1 MSQGAASADPRSA
14 AERAASADP
23 RRRAPSPKRRLLA
36 PEVVQTSAMDCGP
49 ATLKCVLEGFG
60 IGVSYGRLREACQ
73 TDVDGTSIDTLEDLA
88 EQLGLVAQ
96 QILVPPEH
104 VLLDEA
110 QALPALAIVRQST
123 GPLHI
128 VVIWRRHGGLAQIMD
143 PGTGRRWVT
152 RRQLEA
158 ELYQHELPLSAAD
171 FRAWAASD
179 GFTRPLGRRL
189 AWLGAGTRSIEA
201 ALSDRDWRAIAAVD
215 AGARLVTSLVRS
227 GGIGRGREA
236 ARVLGALIERDAGA
250 AREEMIPPAFWT
262 ARPGPA
268 GPRGEELVLTRGAVL
283 VRIRG
288 RRQPSLARAQAGRDA
303 APSAAAPAP
312 PVRAEGDVRGEA
324 DARGEAAPRA
334 EAAAREARL
343 PPDLAAALAE
353 REIQPARVLLRMIR
367 EDGLLTP
374 AVLAGALVLSVTTV
388 VLESLLF
395 RGLLQISNDL
405 ALFEQRLAALAAL
418 VAFLAVEL
426 ALDLSLSTGMIR
438 LGRHLEVRLRMA
450 FLAKIPRIGDRYFQS
465 RPASDMAQRGHSLH
479 VLRGL
484 PAFGGQIARS
494 ALDLAVTT
502 AAIVWIDPASA
513 RLAVPG
519 AALALVLPFAG
530 SRVLVERDLRVRTH
544 AGALTGFYLD
554 ALLGLVP
561 IRAHAAERAVRR
573 EHAGLLG
580 EWALA
585 GRALLRAALAVDGAQ
600 ALLGFA
606 LAAWILGD
614 FLARGGA
621 LSRALLLFYWALAL
635 PAIGQALA
643 STLLQYPAHRN
654 TALRLLEPLGAPEE
668 PRAGVPLRAPTAA
681 APAAPRSAGGAG
693 CAIAFERVRIQ
704 AAGHVILDGVDLKIA
719 AGSHVAIVGASG
731 AGKSSLVGVLLGWHR
746 ASEGRVLVDGRPL
759 DGERVRALREETAW
773 VDPAVQIWNRS
784 FLDNLR
790 YGAPDDA
797 ADFGAVVDEAELRE
811 VLERLPEGQKTLL
824 GEGGGLV
831 SGGEGQRL
839 RLGRAMLR
847 GEARLAILDEPFRG
861 LDRERRRAL
870 LARARR
876 RFRRATLLC
885 VTHDVGETRTF
896 ERVLVVDGGRV
907 VEDGA
912 PAELAARPGSRYRA
926 LLEAEAAVQ
935 RGLWSSG
942 GWRRLK
948 VARGRLAGAAGEGAG
963 AAGEGAGAAGESA
976 GAAGESAGAAGESVG
991 AAGESAGAA
1000 PEGERR

>member
-1 MSQGAASADPRSA
+1 MSQGTAGADPRSA
-14 AERAASADP
+14 SERASADP
-23 RRRAPSPKRRLLA
+23 RRLPPSPRRRLLA

-60 IGVSYGRLREACQ
+60 VGVSYGRLREACQ

-189 AWLGAGTRSIEA
+189 AWLGAGTQSIEA
-201 ALSDRDWRAIAAVD
+201 ALSDRDWRAIAALD

-227 GGIGRGREA
+227 GGLGRGREA
-236 ARVLGALIERDAGA
+236 ARVLGALLDRDAEA
-250 AREEMIPPAFWT
+250 SREEMIPPGFWT

-268 GPRGEELVLTRGAVL
+268 DPSGEEMVLTRGAVL

-288 RRQPSLARAQAGRDA
+288 RRPLSFARAPAGREG
-303 APSAAAPAP
+303 APGASAPEPPAHAEAAA
-312 PVRAEGDVRGEA
+312 RGGGEA
-324 DARGEAAPRA
+324 ARGEAARG
-334 EAAAREARL
+334 EARL

-353 REIQPARVLLRMIR
+353 REIPPARALLRMIR

-374 AVLAGALVLSVTTV
+374 AVLAGALLLSVATV

-405 ALFEQRLAALAAL
+405 ALFEQRLAALVAL
-418 VAFLAVEL
+418 AAFLAVEL
-426 ALDLSLSTGMIR
+426 ALDLSLTSGMIR

-502 AAIVWIDPASA
+502 AAIVWIDPGSA

-519 AALALVLPFAG
+519 AALALALPFAG
-530 SRVLVERDLRVRTH
+530 NRVLVERDLRVRTH
-544 AGALTGFYLD
+544 AGALTSFYLD

-600 ALLGFA
+600 ALIGFA

-635 PAIGQALA
+635 PSIGQALA
-643 STLLQYPAHRN
+643 STLLQYPGHRN

-668 PRAGVPLRAPTAA
+668 LRAGAPVRALAAA
-681 APAAPRSAGGAG
+681 APLAQGAAGGAG

-704 AAGHVILDGVDLKIA
+704 AAGHVILDGVDLNIA
-719 AGSHVAIVGASG
+719 AGSHVAIVGSSG

-746 ASEGRVLVDGRPL
+746 ASEGTVLVDGRPL

-797 ADFGAVVDEAELRE
+797 ADFGAVVEEAELRE

-847 GEARLAILDEPFRG
+847 SEARLAILDEPFRG
-861 LDRERRRAL
+861 LDRERRRTL

-885 VTHDVGETRTF
+885 VTHDVGETRSF

-912 PAELAARPGSRYRA
+912 PSELAARPGSRYRA

-948 VARGRLAGAAGEGAG
+948 VARGRIAEAAGEGAE
-963 AAGEGAGAAGESA
+963 AARAGAGAPAEGG
-976 GAAGESAGAAGESVG
+976 GAPA
-991 AAGESAGAA
+991 
-1000 PEGERR
+1000 EGQRR

>member
-1 MSQGAASADPRSA
+1 M
-14 AERAASADP
+14 
-23 RRRAPSPKRRLLA
+23 
-36 PEVVQTSAMDCGP
+36 QTSSMDCGP

-88 EQLGLVAQ
+88 GQLGLVAQ
-96 QILVPPEH
+96 QILVPIEH

-110 QALPALAIVRQST
+110 QALPALAIVRQSA
-123 GPLHI
+123 GPLH
-128 VVIWRRHGGLAQIMD
+128 VVVLWRRHGGLVQVMD
-143 PGTGRRWVT
+143 PATGRRWLT

-158 ELYQHELPLSAAD
+158 ELYQHELPMSAAD

-189 AWLGAGTRSIEA
+189 AWLGAGTQPLEA
-201 ALSDRDWRAIAAVD
+201 ALSDPGWRALAALD
-215 AGARLVTSLVRS
+215 AGARLVASLVRS
-227 GGIGRGREA
+227 GGLGRGREA
-236 ARVLGALIERDAGA
+236 ARVLGALLEQGPEA
-250 AREEMIPPAFWT
+250 AQEQMVPPTFWT

-268 GPRGEELVLTRGAVL
+268 GPRGEDGVVARGAVL

-288 RRQPSLARAQAGRDA
+288 RRPTSHARAAAARGGALRAA
-303 APSAAAPAP
+303 APDASRAAAPDASRAAAPDASRAAAPAP
-312 PVRAEGDVRGEA
+312 PAGVDG
-324 DARGEAAPRA
+324 
-334 EAAAREARL
+334 ARL
-343 PPDLAAALAE
+343 PPDVAAALAE
-353 REIQPARVLLRMIR
+353 RPARPARELLRMIR
-367 EDGLLTP
+367 EDGLLAP
-374 AVLAGALVLSVTTV
+374 AVLAGALALSVATV

-405 ALFEQRLAALAAL
+405 ALFEQRLAAIAAL
-418 VAFLAVEL
+418 ALFLAVEL
-426 ALDLSLSTGMIR
+426 AIDLSLTTGVIR

-479 VLRGL
+479 GLRAL
-484 PAFGGQIARS
+484 PTFGGQLARS

-513 RLAVPG
+513 RLAVPC
-519 AALALVLPFAG
+519 AALALALPLAG

-544 AGALTGFYLD
+544 AGALTTFYLD

-573 EHAGLLG
+573 QHAGLLG

-643 STLLQYPAHRN
+643 GALLQYPAHRN

-668 PRAGVPLRAPTAA
+668 PRAGGAPGA
-681 APAAPRSAGGAG
+681 APPAQAGAAG

-704 AAGHVILDGVDLKIA
+704 AAGHVILDEVDLRIA

-759 DGERVRALREETAW
+759 DGERLRALREETAW

-831 SGGEGQRL
+831 SGGEGQRV
-839 RLGRAMLR
+839 RFGRAMLR
-847 GEARLAILDEPFRG
+847 GGARLAILDEPFRG

-885 VTHDVGETRTF
+885 VTHDVGETRAF
-896 ERVLVVDGGRV
+896 ERVLVVEGGRV

-926 LLEAEAAVQ
+926 LLDAEAAVQ

-942 GWRRLK
+942 GWRRLR
-948 VARGRLAGAAGEGAG
+948 VARGRIAEGAA
-963 AAGEGAGAAGESA
+963 
-976 GAAGESAGAAGESVG
+976 
-991 AAGESAGAA
+991 A
-1000 PEGERR
+1000 PAEGERG

>member
-1 MSQGAASADPRSA
+1 MKEGTTNADPRSA
-14 AERAASADP
+14 PERSANADP
-23 RRRAPSPKRRLLA
+23 HRRASSPRRRLLA

-88 EQLGLVAQ
+88 GQLGLVAQ
-96 QILVPPEH
+96 QILVPIEH

-110 QALPALAIVRQST
+110 QALPALAIVRQSA
-123 GPLHI
+123 GPLH
-128 VVIWRRHGGLAQIMD
+128 VVVLWRRHGGLVQVMD
-143 PGTGRRWVT
+143 PATGRRWLT
-152 RRQLEA
+152 RRQLEG

-189 AWLGAGTRSIEA
+189 AWLGAGTQPLEA
-201 ALSDRDWRAIAAVD
+201 ALADPGWRAIAALD

-227 GGIGRGREA
+227 GGLARGREA
-236 ARVLGALIERDAGA
+236 ARVLGALLERGPEA
-250 AREEMIPPAFWT
+250 AREEMIPPTFWT
-262 ARPGPA
+262 ARPEPA
-268 GPRGEELVLTRGAVL
+268 GPRGDDRVAARGAVL
-283 VRIRG
+283 VRILG
-288 RRQPSLARAQAGRDA
+288 RRPPSHARA
-303 APSAAAPAP
+303 AAARGGASRAAAQAP
-312 PVRAEGDVRGEA
+312 PPRAD
-324 DARGEAAPRA
+324 EAAPPA
-334 EAAAREARL
+334 EARL
-343 PPDLAAALAE
+343 PPDVAAALAE
-353 REIQPARVLLRMIR
+353 RPVRPGRELLRTIR
-367 EDGLLTP
+367 EDGLLAP
-374 AVLAGALVLSVTTV
+374 AVLAGALALSVATV

-405 ALFEQRLAALAAL
+405 ALFEQRLAAIGALAT
-418 VAFLAVEL
+418 FLAVEL
-426 ALDLSLSTGMIR
+426 AVDLSLTTGVIR
-438 LGRHLEVRLRMA
+438 LGRRLEVRLRMA
-450 FLAKIPRIGDRYFQS
+450 FLAKIPRIGDRYFHS

-479 VLRGL
+479 VLRAL

-513 RLAVPG
+513 RLAVPC
-519 AALALVLPFAG
+519 AALALALPFAG
-530 SRVLVERDLRVRTH
+530 NRVLVERDMRVRTH
-544 AGALTGFYLD
+544 AGALTSFYLD

-573 EHAGLLG
+573 QHAGLLG

-643 STLLQYPAHRN
+643 SALLQYPAQRN

-668 PRAGVPLRAPTAA
+668 P
-681 APAAPRSAGGAG
+681 SAGGASVVAQAGAEGAG
-693 CAIAFERVRIQ
+693 CAIAFERVRIH
-704 AAGHVILDGVDLKIA
+704 AAGHVILDGVDLRIA

-759 DGERVRALREETAW
+759 DGERLRALREETAW

-797 ADFGAVVDEAELRE
+797 ADFGAVVEEAELRE

-831 SGGEGQRL
+831 SGGEGQRV
-839 RLGRAMLR
+839 RFGRAMLR
-847 GEARLAILDEPFRG
+847 SEARLAILDEPFRG

-885 VTHDVGETRTF
+885 VTHDVGETRAF

-912 PAELAARPGSRYRA
+912 PAELEARPGSRYRA

-942 GWRRLK
+942 GWRRVK
-948 VARGRLAGAAGEGAG
+948 VVRGRIAEGAA
-963 AAGEGAGAAGESA
+963 
-976 GAAGESAGAAGESVG
+976 
-991 AAGESAGAA
+991 A
-1000 PEGERR
+1000 PAEGERR

>member
-1 MSQGAASADPRSA
+1 M
-14 AERAASADP
+14 
-23 RRRAPSPKRRLLA
+23 
-36 PEVVQTSAMDCGP
+36 QTSAMDCGP

-96 QILVPPEH
+96 QILLPPEH

-110 QALPALAIVRQST
+110 NALPALAIVRQST
-123 GPLHI
+123 GPLHV
-128 VVIWRRHGGLAQIMD
+128 VVIWRRHGGLVQVMD
-143 PGTGRRWVT
+143 PGTGRRWLT
-152 RRQLEA
+152 RRQLEG
-158 ELYQHELPLSAAD
+158 ELYQHELPLPAAD

-179 GFTRPLGRRL
+179 GFTRPLARRL
-189 AWLGAGTRSIEA
+189 AWLGAGARPLEA
-201 ALSDRDWRAIAAVD
+201 ALADPGWRAIAALD
-215 AGARLVTSLVRS
+215 AGARMVASLVRS
-227 GGIGRGREA
+227 GGLARGREA
-236 ARVLGALIERDAGA
+236 ARVLDALLEPGRHFDA
-250 AREEMIPPAFWT
+250 AREEAIPPPFWT
-262 ARPGPA
+262 ARPGPV
-268 GPRGEELVLTRGAVL
+268 GPAGEELVVARGAVL

-288 RRQPSLARAQAGRDA
+288 RRPPSDARGSPGSGDGPRA
-303 APSAAAPAP
+303 AAAAPPPPGNAP
-312 PVRAEGDVRGEA
+312 PHA
-324 DARGEAAPRA
+324 
-334 EAAAREARL
+334 EARL
-343 PPDLAAALAE
+343 SPDLAAALVE
-353 REIQPARVLLRMIR
+353 RRVRPGRELLRMVR

-374 AVLAGALVLSVTTV
+374 AVLAGALALSVGTV

-405 ALFEQRLAALAAL
+405 VLFEQRLAALGAL
-418 VAFLAVEL
+418 AAFLAVEL
-426 ALDLSLSTGMIR
+426 AIDLSLSTGMIR
-438 LGRHLEVRLRMA
+438 LGRHLEVRLRMS

-484 PAFGGQIARS
+484 PAFGGQLARS

-502 AAIVWIDPASA
+502 AAIVWVDPASA
-513 RLAVPG
+513 RLAVPC
-519 AALALVLPFAG
+519 AAVALALPLAG

-544 AGALTGFYLD
+544 AGALTSFYLD

-585 GRALLRAALAVDGAQ
+585 GRALLRAALAVDAAQ

-643 STLLQYPAHRN
+643 STLLQYPGHRN

-668 PRAGVPLRAPTAA
+668 PGGGEAPVAARAGAE
-681 APAAPRSAGGAG
+681 GAG

-704 AAGHVILDGVDLKIA
+704 AAGHVILDGVDLEIA

-746 ASEGRVLVDGRPL
+746 ASEGRVLVDGRAL
-759 DGERVRALREETAW
+759 DGERLRALREETAW

-831 SGGEGQRL
+831 SGGEGQRV

-847 GEARLAILDEPFRG
+847 SEARLAILDEPFRG
-861 LDRERRRAL
+861 LDRERRRAM

-885 VTHDVGETRTF
+885 VTHDVGETRSF
-896 ERVLVVDGGRV
+896 DRVLVVDGGRV
-907 VEDGA
+907 VEDAA
-912 PAELAARPGSRYRA
+912 PSELAARPGSRYRA

-935 RGLWSSG
+935 RGLWASG

-948 VARGRLAGAAGEGAG
+948 VVRGRLAEDA
-963 AAGEGAGAAGESA
+963 
-976 GAAGESAGAAGESVG
+976 
-991 AAGESAGAA
+991 AA
-1000 PEGERR
+1000 PAEGERG

>member
-1 MSQGAASADPRSA
+1 MKEGATNADPRSA
-14 AERAASADP
+14 PERSANAGPRRGASSP
-23 RRRAPSPKRRLLA
+23 RRRLVA
-36 PEVVQTSAMDCGP
+36 PEVVQTSSMDCGP

-60 IGVSYGRLREACQ
+60 VGVSYGRLREACQ

-88 EQLGLVAQ
+88 GQLGLVAQ
-96 QILVPPEH
+96 QILVPIEH

-110 QALPALAIVRQST
+110 QALPALAIVRQSA
-123 GPLHI
+123 GPLH
-128 VVIWRRHGGLAQIMD
+128 VVVLWRRHGGLVQVMD
-143 PGTGRRWVT
+143 PATGRRWLT

-158 ELYQHELPLSAAD
+158 ELYQHELPMSAAD

-189 AWLGAGTRSIEA
+189 AWLGAGTRPLEA
-201 ALSDRDWRAIAAVD
+201 ALSDPGWRALAALD
-215 AGARLVTSLVRS
+215 AGARLVASLVRS
-227 GGIGRGREA
+227 GGLGRGREA
-236 ARVLGALIERDAGA
+236 ARVLGALLEQGPEA

-268 GPRGEELVLTRGAVL
+268 GPRGEDGVVARGAVL

-288 RRQPSLARAQAGRDA
+288 RRPSSHARAAAARGGALRPA
-303 APSAAAPAP
+303 APDASRAAAPAP
-312 PVRAEGDVRGEA
+312 PARAD
-324 DARGEAAPRA
+324 
-334 EAAAREARL
+334 EARL
-343 PPDLAAALAE
+343 PPDVAAALAE
-353 REIQPARVLLRMIR
+353 RPTRPGRELLRMIR
-367 EDGLLTP
+367 EDGLLAPT
-374 AVLAGALVLSVTTV
+374 VLAGALALSVATV

-405 ALFEQRLAALAAL
+405 ALFEQRLAAVAAL
-418 VAFLAVEL
+418 ALFLAVEL
-426 ALDLSLSTGMIR
+426 AIDLSLTTGVIR
-438 LGRHLEVRLRMA
+438 LGRRLEVRLRMA
-450 FLAKIPRIGDRYFQS
+450 FLAKIPRIGDRYFHS

-484 PAFGGQIARS
+484 PTFGGQIARS

-513 RLAVPG
+513 RLAVPC
-519 AALALVLPFAG
+519 AALALALPLAG

-544 AGALTGFYLD
+544 AGALTSFYLD

-573 EHAGLLG
+573 QHAGLLG

-600 ALLGFA
+600 ALIGFA

-643 STLLQYPAHRN
+643 AALLQYPAHRN

-668 PRAGVPLRAPTAA
+668 PRAGGAPAAAA
-681 APAAPRSAGGAG
+681 APPARAGAEGAG

-704 AAGHVILDGVDLKIA
+704 AAGHVILDEVDLRIA

-759 DGERVRALREETAW
+759 DGERLRALREETAW

-797 ADFGAVVDEAELRE
+797 ADFGPVVEEAELRE

-831 SGGEGQRL
+831 SGGEGQRV
-839 RLGRAMLR
+839 RFGRAMLR
-847 GEARLAILDEPFRG
+847 GGARLAILDEPFRG

-885 VTHDVGETRTF
+885 VTHDVGETRAF
-896 ERVLVVDGGRV
+896 ERVLVVDGGRI

-912 PAELAARPGSRYRA
+912 PDELAARPGSRYRA
-926 LLEAEAAVQ
+926 LLDAEAAVQ

-942 GWRRLK
+942 GWRRLR
-948 VARGRLAGAAGEGAG
+948 VVRGRIAEGAAA
-963 AAGEGAGAAGESA
+963 SA
-976 GAAGESAGAAGESVG
+976 
-991 AAGESAGAA
+991 
-1000 PEGERR
+1000 EGERR

>member
-1 MSQGAASADPRSA
+1 MKEGTTGADPRSA
-14 AERAASADP
+14 PERAASADP
-23 RRRAPSPKRRLLA
+23 HRRASGPRRRLLA

-110 QALPALAIVRQST
+110 QALPALAIVRQSS
-123 GPLHI
+123 GPLHV
-128 VVIWRRHGGLAQIMD
+128 VVIWRRHGGLVQVMD
-143 PGTGRRWVT
+143 PGTGRRWLT
-152 RRQLEA
+152 RRQLEG
-158 ELYQHELPLSAAD
+158 ELYQHELPMSPAD

-189 AWLGAGTRSIEA
+189 AWLGAGTQPLEA
-201 ALSDRDWRAIAAVD
+201 ALSDPGWRAIAALD

-227 GGIGRGREA
+227 GGLGRGREA
-236 ARVLGALIERDAGA
+236 ARVLGALLEQGPEAAGEER
-250 AREEMIPPAFWT
+250 IPPAFWT

-268 GPRGEELVLTRGAVL
+268 GPRGEELVVVRGAVL

-288 RRQPSLARAQAGRDA
+288 RRPPSHARAPAGRGG
-303 APSAAAPAP
+303 APRAAAPAP
-312 PVRAEGDVRGEA
+312 PPA
-324 DARGEAAPRA
+324 DEAAPHA
-334 EAAAREARL
+334 GVRL
-343 PPDLAAALAE
+343 SPDLAAALAE
-353 REIQPARVLLRMIR
+353 RKVRPARELLRMIR

-374 AVLAGALVLSVTTV
+374 AVLAGALALSVATV

-405 ALFEQRLAALAAL
+405 ALFEQRLAALGAL
-418 VAFLAVEL
+418 ALFLAVEL
-426 ALDLSLSTGMIR
+426 AIDLSLTTGVIR

-450 FLAKIPRIGDRYFQS
+450 FLAKIPRIGDRYFHS

-479 VLRGL
+479 VLRAL

-513 RLAVPG
+513 RLAVPC
-519 AALALVLPFAG
+519 AALALALPLAG

-544 AGALTGFYLD
+544 AGALTSFYLD

-573 EHAGLLG
+573 QHAGLLG

-643 STLLQYPAHRN
+643 STLLQYPGHRN
-654 TALRLLEPLGAPEE
+654 TALRLLDPLGAPEE
-668 PRAGVPLRAPTAA
+668 SRAGDAPGA
-681 APAAPRSAGGAG
+681 APPSPAQAGAEGAG

-704 AAGHVILDGVDLKIA
+704 AAGHVILDAVDLQIA
-719 AGSHVAIVGASG
+719 AGSHVAIVGPSG

-746 ASEGRVLVDGRPL
+746 ASAGRVLVDGRPL
-759 DGERVRALREETAW
+759 DGERLRALREETAW
-773 VDPAVQIWNRS
+773 VDPAIQIWNRS

-797 ADFGAVVDEAELRE
+797 ADFGPVVEEAELRE

-831 SGGEGQRL
+831 SGGEGQRV
-839 RLGRAMLR
+839 RFGRAMMR
-847 GEARLAILDEPFRG
+847 SEARLAILDEPFRG

-885 VTHDVGETRTF
+885 VTHDVGETRSF

-926 LLEAEAAVQ
+926 LLDAEAAVQ

-948 VARGRLAGAAGEGAG
+948 VVRGRIAEGAAA
-963 AAGEGAGAAGESA
+963 SA
-976 GAAGESAGAAGESVG
+976 
-991 AAGESAGAA
+991 
-1000 PEGERR
+1000 EGERR

>member
-1 MSQGAASADPRSA
+1 MKEGTTNADPRSA
-14 AERAASADP
+14 PERSANPP
-23 RRRAPSPKRRLLA
+23 RRASSPERRLLA

-88 EQLGLVAQ
+88 GQLGLVAQ
-96 QILVPPEH
+96 QILVPTEH

-110 QALPALAIVRQST
+110 QALPALAIVRQSA
-123 GPLHI
+123 GPLH
-128 VVIWRRHGGLAQIMD
+128 VVVLWRRHGGLVQVMD
-143 PGTGRRWVT
+143 PATGRRWLT
-152 RRQLEA
+152 RRQLEG

-171 FRAWAASD
+171 FRDWAASD

-189 AWLGAGTRSIEA
+189 AWLGAGARPLEA
-201 ALSDRDWRAIAAVD
+201 ALSDPGWRAIAALD

-227 GGIGRGREA
+227 GGLGRGREA
-236 ARVLGALIERDAGA
+236 ARVLGALLEQGPEA
-250 AREEMIPPAFWT
+250 AREAMIPPTFWT
-262 ARPGPA
+262 AHPMPA
-268 GPRGEELVLTRGAVL
+268 GPRGEDRVVARGAVL

-288 RRQPSLARAQAGRDA
+288 RRAAARSRARAA
-303 APSAAAPAP
+303 APRGGAPGAAAPAP
-312 PVRAEGDVRGEA
+312 PPPGEA
-324 DARGEAAPRA
+324 IPSA
-334 EAAAREARL
+334 EARL
-343 PPDLAAALAE
+343 PPDVAAALAE
-353 REIQPARVLLRMIR
+353 RPTRPGRELLRMIR
-367 EDGLLTP
+367 EDGLLAP
-374 AVLAGALVLSVTTV
+374 AVLAGALALSVATV

-405 ALFEQRLAALAAL
+405 ALFEQRLAAIGALA
-418 VAFLAVEL
+418 AFLAVGL
-426 ALDLSLSTGMIR
+426 AIDLSLTTGVIR

-450 FLAKIPRIGDRYFQS
+450 FLAKIPRIGDRYFHS

-479 VLRGL
+479 VLRAL

-513 RLAVPG
+513 RLAVPC
-519 AALALVLPFAG
+519 AALALALPFAG
-530 SRVLVERDLRVRTH
+530 NRVLVERDLRVRTH
-544 AGALTGFYLD
+544 AGALTSFYLD

-573 EHAGLLG
+573 QHAGLLG

-643 STLLQYPAHRN
+643 GALLQYPAQRN

-668 PRAGVPLRAPTAA
+668 PRAAGAPEEPRAAGASAA
-681 APAAPRSAGGAG
+681 APPSRAGAAGAG

-704 AAGHVILDGVDLKIA
+704 AAGHVILDGVDLQIA

-759 DGERVRALREETAW
+759 DGARLHALREETAW

-797 ADFGAVVDEAELRE
+797 ADFGAVVEEAELRE

-831 SGGEGQRL
+831 SGGEGQRV
-839 RLGRAMLR
+839 RFGRAMLR
-847 GEARLAILDEPFRG
+847 SEARLAILDEPFRG

-885 VTHDVGETRTF
+885 VTHDVGETRAF

-912 PAELAARPGSRYRA
+912 PAELAARLGSRYRA
-926 LLEAEAAVQ
+926 LLDAEAAVQ

-948 VARGRLAGAAGEGAG
+948 VVRGRIAGAAAEGAAAPTEG
-963 AAGEGAGAAGESA
+963 AAAPTEGAAAPAEGA
-976 GAAGESAGAAGESVG
+976 
-991 AAGESAGAA
+991 AA

>member
-1 MSQGAASADPRSA
+1 MTEGTTDDPRSA
-14 AERAASADP
+14 PERAASADP
-23 RRRAPSPKRRLLA
+23 PRRASGPRRRLLA

-123 GPLHI
+123 GPLHL
-128 VVIWRRHGGLAQIMD
+128 VVIWRRHGGLVQVMD

-152 RRQLEA
+152 RRQLEG
-158 ELYQHELPLSAAD
+158 ELYQHELPMAAAD

-189 AWLGAGTRSIEA
+189 AWLGAGTRPLEA
-201 ALSDRDWRAIAAVD
+201 ALSDPGWRAIAALD

-227 GGIGRGREA
+227 GGLGRGREA
-236 ARVLGALIERDAGA
+236 ARVLGALLEKGPAAAGEER
-250 AREEMIPPAFWT
+250 IPPAFWT
-262 ARPGPA
+262 ARQGPA
-268 GPRGEELVLTRGAVL
+268 GPRGEELVVARGAVL

-288 RRQPSLARAQAGRDA
+288 RRPPSRARAPAGRGG
-303 APSAAAPAP
+303 APGAAAPAP
-312 PVRAEGDVRGEA
+312 QPP
-324 DARGEAAPRA
+324 GEAAPHA
-334 EAAAREARL
+334 GVRL
-343 PPDLAAALAE
+343 APDLAAALAE
-353 REIQPARVLLRMIR
+353 PKVRPGRELLRMIR

-374 AVLAGALVLSVTTV
+374 AVLAGALALSVATV

-405 ALFEQRLAALAAL
+405 ALFEQRLAAIAAL
-418 VAFLAVEL
+418 ALFLAVEL
-426 ALDLSLSTGMIR
+426 AIDLSLTTGVIR

-450 FLAKIPRIGDRYFQS
+450 FLSKIPRIGDRYFHS

-513 RLAVPG
+513 RLAVPC
-519 AALALVLPFAG
+519 AALALALPLAG

-544 AGALTGFYLD
+544 AGALTSFYLD

-573 EHAGLLG
+573 QHAGLLG

-668 PRAGVPLRAPTAA
+668 SRAGDAPGAA
-681 APAAPRSAGGAG
+681 TPSPAQAGAGGAG

-704 AAGHVILDGVDLKIA
+704 AAGHVILDAVDLQIA
-719 AGSHVAIVGASG
+719 AGSHVAIVGPSG

-759 DGERVRALREETAW
+759 DGERLRALREETAW
-773 VDPAVQIWNRS
+773 VDPAIQIWNRS

-797 ADFGAVVDEAELRE
+797 ADFGPVVEEAELRE

-831 SGGEGQRL
+831 SGGEGQRV
-839 RLGRAMLR
+839 RFGRAMMR
-847 GEARLAILDEPFRG
+847 SEARLAILDEPFRG

-876 RFRRATLLC
+876 RFRRATILC
-885 VTHDVGETRTF
+885 VTHDVGETRSF

-912 PAELAARPGSRYRA
+912 PAELAARPGSRYSA
-926 LLEAEAAVQ
+926 LLDAEAAVQ

-948 VARGRLAGAAGEGAG
+948 VVRGRIAEGAA
-963 AAGEGAGAAGESA
+963 
-976 GAAGESAGAAGESVG
+976 
-991 AAGESAGAA
+991 A
-1000 PEGERR
+1000 PAEGERG

>member
-1 MSQGAASADPRSA
+1 MKEETTNADPRGAPERSA
-14 AERAASADP
+14 NADP
-23 RRRAPSPKRRLLA
+23 HRRASSPRRKLLA

-88 EQLGLVAQ
+88 GQLGLVAQ

-123 GPLHI
+123 GPLHV
-128 VVIWRRHGGLAQIMD
+128 VVIWRRHGGLVQVMD
-143 PGTGRRWVT
+143 PATGRRWVT
-152 RRQLEA
+152 RRQLQG
-158 ELYQHELPLSAAD
+158 ELYQHDLPMPVAD
-171 FRAWAASD
+171 FRAWATSD
-179 GFTRPLGRRL
+179 GFTRPLHRRL
-189 AWLGAGTRSIEA
+189 AWLGAGTQPLEA
-201 ALSDRDWRAIAAVD
+201 ALSDPGWRAIAALD

-227 GGIGRGREA
+227 GGLGRGREA
-236 ARVLGALIERDAGA
+236 SRVLGALLEQGPEAT
-250 AREEMIPPAFWT
+250 REEMIPPAFWT

-268 GPRGEELVLTRGAVL
+268 GPRGEELVVARGAVL

-288 RRQPSLARAQAGRDA
+288 RRPPSHARAPAGRGG
-303 APSAAAPAP
+303 APRAAAAPATAAAP
-312 PVRAEGDVRGEA
+312 PPPHEA
-324 DARGEAAPRA
+324 PPHEAARHEAAPHD
-334 EAAAREARL
+334 EARL
-343 PPDLAAALAE
+343 PPDLAAALTE
-353 REIQPARVLLRMIR
+353 RQVRPGRELLRMMR
-367 EDGLLTP
+367 EDGLLAP
-374 AVLAGALVLSVTTV
+374 AVLAGALVLSVATV

-405 ALFEQRLAALAAL
+405 VLFEQRLAALGAL
-418 VAFLAVEL
+418 AMFLAVEL
-426 ALDLSLSTGMIR
+426 AIDLSLTTGVIR

-450 FLAKIPRIGDRYFQS
+450 FLAKIPRIGDRYFHS

-479 VLRGL
+479 VLRAL
-484 PAFGGQIARS
+484 PAFGGQIARA

-502 AAIVWIDPASA
+502 AAIVWVDPASA
-513 RLAVPG
+513 RLAVPC
-519 AALALVLPFAG
+519 ALLALALPFAG
-530 SRVLVERDLRVRTH
+530 NRVLIERDLRVRTH
-544 AGALTGFYLD
+544 AGALTSFYLD

-573 EHAGLLG
+573 QHASLLG

-585 GRALLRAALAVDGAQ
+585 GRALLRAALAVDGTQ

-643 STLLQYPAHRN
+643 GALLQYPAHRN

-668 PRAGVPLRAPTAA
+668 TREGG
-681 APAAPRSAGGAG
+681 APAAIPAPPAQAGAG
-693 CAIAFERVRIQ
+693 CAITFERVRIQ
-704 AAGHVILDGVDLKIA
+704 AAGHVILDGVDLQIA
-719 AGSHVAIVGASG
+719 GGSHVAIVGASG

-759 DGERVRALREETAW
+759 DGERMRALREETAW

-831 SGGEGQRL
+831 SGGEGQRV
-839 RLGRAMLR
+839 RFGRAMLR
-847 GEARLAILDEPFRG
+847 SEARLAILDEPFRG

-885 VTHDVGETRTF
+885 VTHDVGETRAF

-942 GWRRLK
+942 GWRRVK
-948 VARGRLAGAAGEGAG
+948 VVRGRIAVEPVEDAGAPA
-963 AAGEGAGAAGESA
+963 
-976 GAAGESAGAAGESVG
+976 
-991 AAGESAGAA
+991 
-1000 PEGERR
+1000 EGERR

>member
-1 MSQGAASADPRSA
+1 MSQGTAGADPRSSPRSA
-14 AERAASADP
+14 PERAASADP
-23 RRRAPSPKRRLLA
+23 RRRPPSPRRSLLA

-60 IGVSYGRLREACQ
+60 VGVSYGRLREACQ

-96 QILVPPEH
+96 QILLPPEH

-189 AWLGAGTRSIEA
+189 AWLGAGTGPIEA
-201 ALSDRDWRAIAAVD
+201 ALSDRDWRAIAALD

-227 GGIGRGREA
+227 GGLGRGREA
-236 ARVLGALIERDAGA
+236 ARVLGALLDRDAGA
-250 AREEMIPPAFWT
+250 AREEMIPPGFWT

-268 GPRGEELVLTRGAVL
+268 GLRGEEQVLTRGAVL

-288 RRQPSLARAQAGRDA
+288 RRPLSLAHAPAGRDG
-303 APSAAAPAP
+303 APGAGAPAP
-312 PVRAEGDVRGEA
+312 PANTEA
-324 DARGEAAPRA
+324 GARGEAA
-334 EAAAREARL
+334 ARGEARL

-353 REIQPARVLLRMIR
+353 REIPPGRALLRMIR

-374 AVLAGALVLSVTTV
+374 AVLAGALLLSVATV

-405 ALFEQRLAALAAL
+405 ALFEQRLAAIVALA
-418 VAFLAVEL
+418 AFLAVEL
-426 ALDLSLSTGMIR
+426 ALDLSLTTGMIR

-450 FLAKIPRIGDRYFQS
+450 FLAKIPRIGDRYFHS

-519 AALALVLPFAG
+519 AALALALPFAG
-530 SRVLVERDLRVRTH
+530 NRVLVERDLRVRTH

-600 ALLGFA
+600 ALIGFA

-643 STLLQYPAHRN
+643 STLLQYPGHRN

-668 PRAGVPLRAPTAA
+668 PRAGAPLRAPAAA
-681 APAAPRSAGGAG
+681 APLAQEGAGGAG
-693 CAIAFERVRIQ
+693 CAITFERVRIQ
-704 AAGHVILDGVDLKIA
+704 AAGHVILDGVDLTIA
-719 AGSHVAIVGASG
+719 AGSHVAIVGSSG

-797 ADFGAVVDEAELRE
+797 ADFGAVVEEAELRE

-847 GEARLAILDEPFRG
+847 SEARLAILDEPFRG

-885 VTHDVGETRTF
+885 VTHDVGETRSF

-942 GWRRLK
+942 GWRRLR
-948 VARGRLAGAAGEGAG
+948 VARGRIAEAAGEDAGAAGEGAG
-963 AAGEGAGAAGESA
+963 ATAEGAGAPA
-976 GAAGESAGAAGESVG
+976 
-991 AAGESAGAA
+991 
-1000 PEGERR
+1000 EGERR

>member
-1 MSQGAASADPRSA
+1 M
-14 AERAASADP
+14 
-23 RRRAPSPKRRLLA
+23 
-36 PEVVQTSAMDCGP
+36 QTSSMDCGP

-88 EQLGLVAQ
+88 GQLGLVAQ
-96 QILVPPEH
+96 QILVPIEH

-110 QALPALAIVRQST
+110 QVLPALAIVRQSA
-123 GPLHI
+123 GPLH
-128 VVIWRRHGGLAQIMD
+128 VVVLWRRHGGLVQVMD
-143 PGTGRRWVT
+143 PATGRRWLT

-158 ELYQHELPLSAAD
+158 ELYQHELPMSAAD

-189 AWLGAGTRSIEA
+189 AWLGAGTQPLEA
-201 ALSDRDWRAIAAVD
+201 ALADPGWRALAALD
-215 AGARLVTSLVRS
+215 AGARLVASLVRS
-227 GGIGRGREA
+227 GGLGRGREA
-236 ARVLGALIERDAGA
+236 ARVLGALLEQGPEA
-250 AREEMIPPAFWT
+250 AQEEMIPPAFWT
-262 ARPGPA
+262 AHPGPV
-268 GPRGEELVLTRGAVL
+268 GSRGEDGVVARGAVL

-288 RRQPSLARAQAGRDA
+288 RRATSHARGAAARGGAALRAAAPDA
-303 APSAAAPAP
+303 SCAAVADASRAAVADASRAAAPDASAPAPSAR
-312 PVRAEGDVRGEA
+312 VD
-324 DARGEAAPRA
+324 
-334 EAAAREARL
+334 EARL
-343 PPDLAAALAE
+343 PPDVAAALAE
-353 REIQPARVLLRMIR
+353 RPARPGRELLRMIR

-374 AVLAGALVLSVTTV
+374 AVLAGALALSVATV

-405 ALFEQRLAALAAL
+405 ALFEQRLAAVAAL
-418 VAFLAVEL
+418 VLFLAVEL
-426 ALDLSLSTGMIR
+426 AIDLSLTTGVIR

-484 PAFGGQIARS
+484 PAFGGQLARS

-502 AAIVWIDPASA
+502 AAIIWIDPASA
-513 RLAVPG
+513 RLAVPC
-519 AALALVLPFAG
+519 AALALALPLAG

-544 AGALTGFYLD
+544 AGALTSFYLD

-573 EHAGLLG
+573 QHAGLLG

-600 ALLGFA
+600 ALIGFA
-606 LAAWILGD
+606 IAAWILGD

-643 STLLQYPAHRN
+643 GALLQYPAHRN

-668 PRAGVPLRAPTAA
+668 EPRAGRAPAAAA
-681 APAAPRSAGGAG
+681 APPPPVGAEGAG

-704 AAGHVILDGVDLKIA
+704 AAGHVILDEVDLRIA
-719 AGSHVAIVGASG
+719 AGSHVAIVGPSG

-759 DGERVRALREETAW
+759 DGERLRALREETAW

-797 ADFGAVVDEAELRE
+797 ADFGAVVDQAELRE

-831 SGGEGQRL
+831 SGGEGQRV
-839 RLGRAMLR
+839 RFGRAMLR
-847 GEARLAILDEPFRG
+847 GGARLAILDEPFRG

-885 VTHDVGETRTF
+885 VTHDVGETRAF
-896 ERVLVVDGGRV
+896 ERVLVVEGGRV

-912 PAELAARPGSRYRA
+912 PAELEARPGSRYRA
-926 LLEAEAAVQ
+926 LLDAEAAVQ

-942 GWRRLK
+942 GWRRLR
-948 VARGRLAGAAGEGAG
+948 VVRGRIAEGAA
-963 AAGEGAGAAGESA
+963 
-976 GAAGESAGAAGESVG
+976 
-991 AAGESAGAA
+991 A
-1000 PEGERR
+1000 PAEGERR

>member
-1 MSQGAASADPRSA
+1 MKERTTNADPRSA
-14 AERAASADP
+14 PERSANAEPHRRASSP
-23 RRRAPSPKRRLLA
+23 RRKLLA

-88 EQLGLVAQ
+88 AQLGLVAQ

-123 GPLHI
+123 GPLHV
-128 VVIWRRHGGLAQIMD
+128 VVIWRRHGGLVQVMD
-143 PGTGRRWVT
+143 PATGRRWVT
-152 RRQLEA
+152 RRQLQG
-158 ELYQHELPLSAAD
+158 ELYLHDLSLPAAD
-171 FRAWAASD
+171 FRAWATSD
-179 GFTRPLGRRL
+179 GFTRPLHRRL
-189 AWLGAGTRSIEA
+189 AWLGAGTQPLEA
-201 ALSDRDWRAIAAVD
+201 ALADPGWRAIAALD

-227 GGIGRGREA
+227 GGLGRGREA
-236 ARVLGALIERDAGA
+236 SRVLGALLEQGPEAT
-250 AREEMIPPAFWT
+250 REEMIPPAFWT

-268 GPRGEELVLTRGAVL
+268 GPRGEELVAARGAVL

-288 RRQPSLARAQAGRDA
+288 RRPPSHARAPAGRGG
-303 APSAAAPAP
+303 APRTAAAPAAP
-312 PVRAEGDVRGEA
+312 APH
-324 DARGEAAPRA
+324 EAAPH
-334 EAAAREARL
+334 EAAPHDEVRL
-343 PPDLAAALAE
+343 PPDLAAALTE
-353 REIQPARVLLRMIR
+353 RQVRPARELLRMMR
-367 EDGLLTP
+367 EDGLLAP
-374 AVLAGALVLSVTTV
+374 AVLAGALVLSVATV

-405 ALFEQRLAALAAL
+405 VLFEQRLAALGAL
-418 VAFLAVEL
+418 AMFLAVEL
-426 ALDLSLSTGMIR
+426 AIDLSLTTGVIR

-450 FLAKIPRIGDRYFQS
+450 FLAKIPRIGDRYFHS

-479 VLRGL
+479 VLRAL
-484 PAFGGQIARS
+484 PAFGGQLARS

-502 AAIVWIDPASA
+502 AAIVWVDPASA
-513 RLAVPG
+513 RLALPC
-519 AALALVLPFAG
+519 ALLALALPFAG
-530 SRVLVERDLRVRTH
+530 NRVLVERDLRVRTH
-544 AGALTGFYLD
+544 AGALTSFYLD

-573 EHAGLLG
+573 QHASLLG

-643 STLLQYPAHRN
+643 SALLQYPAHRN

-668 PRAGVPLRAPTAA
+668 TREGDAARA
-681 APAAPRSAGGAG
+681 SAGGGGAG
-693 CAIAFERVRIQ
+693 CAIAFERLRIQ
-704 AAGHVILDGVDLKIA
+704 AAGHVILDGVDLQIVG
-719 AGSHVAIVGASG
+719 GSHVAIVGASG

-759 DGERVRALREETAW
+759 DGERLRALREETAW

-831 SGGEGQRL
+831 SGGEGQRV
-839 RLGRAMLR
+839 RFGRAMLR
-847 GEARLAILDEPFRG
+847 SEARLAILDEPFRG

-876 RFRRATLLC
+876 RFRHATLLC
-885 VTHDVGETRTF
+885 VTHDVGETRSF

-942 GWRRLK
+942 GWRRVK
-948 VARGRLAGAAGEGAG
+948 VVRGRIAAEPVEDAGAPA
-963 AAGEGAGAAGESA
+963 
-976 GAAGESAGAAGESVG
+976 
-991 AAGESAGAA
+991 
-1000 PEGERR
+1000 EGERR

>member
-1 MSQGAASADPRSA
+1 M
-14 AERAASADP
+14 
-23 RRRAPSPKRRLLA
+23 
-36 PEVVQTSAMDCGP
+36 QTSSMDCGP

-88 EQLGLVAQ
+88 GQLGLVAQ
-96 QILVPPEH
+96 QILVPIEH

-110 QALPALAIVRQST
+110 QALPALAIVRQSA
-123 GPLHI
+123 GPLH
-128 VVIWRRHGGLAQIMD
+128 VVVLWRRHGGLVQVMD
-143 PGTGRRWVT
+143 PATGRRWLT

-158 ELYQHELPLSAAD
+158 ELYQHELPMSAAD

-189 AWLGAGTRSIEA
+189 AWLGAGTQPLEA
-201 ALSDRDWRAIAAVD
+201 ALSDPGWRALAALD
-215 AGARLVTSLVRS
+215 AGARLVASLVRS
-227 GGIGRGREA
+227 GGLGRGREA
-236 ARVLGALIERDAGA
+236 ARVLGALLEQGPEA
-250 AREEMIPPAFWT
+250 AREEMIPPTFWT

-268 GPRGEELVLTRGAVL
+268 GPRGEDGVVARGAVL

-288 RRQPSLARAQAGRDA
+288 RRPSSHARAA
-303 APSAAAPAP
+303 AARGGALRAAAPAP
-312 PVRAEGDVRGEA
+312 P
-324 DARGEAAPRA
+324 ARVD
-334 EAAAREARL
+334 EARL
-343 PPDLAAALAE
+343 PPDVAAALAE
-353 REIQPARVLLRMIR
+353 RPTRPGRELLRMIR

-374 AVLAGALVLSVTTV
+374 AVLAGALALSVATV

-405 ALFEQRLAALAAL
+405 ALFEQRLAAIAAL
-418 VAFLAVEL
+418 ALFLAVEL
-426 ALDLSLSTGMIR
+426 AIDLSLTTGVIR

-479 VLRGL
+479 VLRAL
-484 PAFGGQIARS
+484 PAFGGQLARS

-513 RLAVPG
+513 RLAVPC
-519 AALALVLPFAG
+519 AALALALPLAG

-544 AGALTGFYLD
+544 AGALTSFYLD

-573 EHAGLLG
+573 QHAGLLG

-643 STLLQYPAHRN
+643 SALLQYPAHRN

-668 PRAGVPLRAPTAA
+668 PRAGGAPAAAA
-681 APAAPRSAGGAG
+681 APPAGAEGAG

-704 AAGHVILDGVDLKIA
+704 AAGHVILDEVDLRIA

-746 ASEGRVLVDGRPL
+746 ACEGRVLVDGRPL
-759 DGERVRALREETAW
+759 DGERLRALREETAW

-831 SGGEGQRL
+831 SGGEGQRV
-839 RLGRAMLR
+839 RFGRAMLR
-847 GEARLAILDEPFRG
+847 GGARLAILDEPFRG

-885 VTHDVGETRTF
+885 VTHDVGETRAF
-896 ERVLVVDGGRV
+896 ERVLVVEGGRV

-926 LLEAEAAVQ
+926 LLDAEAAVQ
-935 RGLWSSG
+935 RGLWSSD
-942 GWRRLK
+942 GWRRLR
-948 VARGRLAGAAGEGAG
+948 VVRGRIAEGAAA
-963 AAGEGAGAAGESA
+963 SA
-976 GAAGESAGAAGESVG
+976 
-991 AAGESAGAA
+991 
-1000 PEGERR
+1000 EGERG

>member
-1 MSQGAASADPRSA
+1 MSQGTAGADRRSSPRSA
-14 AERAASADP
+14 PERAASADP
-23 RRRAPSPKRRLLA
+23 RRRPPSPRRRLLA

-60 IGVSYGRLREACQ
+60 VGVSYGRLREACQ

-171 FRAWAASD
+171 FRGWAASD

-189 AWLGAGTRSIEA
+189 AWLGAGTRPIEA
-201 ALSDRDWRAIAAVD
+201 ALSDRDWRAIAALD

-227 GGIGRGREA
+227 GGLGRGREA
-236 ARVLGALIERDAGA
+236 ARVLGALLDRDAEA
-250 AREEMIPPAFWT
+250 AREEMIPPGFWT

-268 GPRGEELVLTRGAVL
+268 DPSGEAMVLTRGAVL

-288 RRQPSLARAQAGRDA
+288 RRPLGFARAPAGRDG
-303 APSAAAPAP
+303 APGASAPEPPAH
-312 PVRAEGDVRGEA
+312 AEAV
-324 DARGEAAPRA
+324 ARGEV
-334 EAAAREARL
+334 AARGEVTAGGETAARGEARL

-353 REIQPARVLLRMIR
+353 REIPPARALLRMIR

-374 AVLAGALVLSVTTV
+374 AVLAGALLLSVATV

-405 ALFEQRLAALAAL
+405 ALFEQRLAALIAL
-418 VAFLAVEL
+418 AAFLAVEL
-426 ALDLSLSTGMIR
+426 ALDLSLTTGMIR

-502 AAIVWIDPASA
+502 AAIVWIDPGSA

-519 AALALVLPFAG
+519 AALALALPFAG
-530 SRVLVERDLRVRTH
+530 NRVLVERDLRVRTH
-544 AGALTGFYLD
+544 AGALTSFYLD

-600 ALLGFA
+600 ALIGFA

-643 STLLQYPAHRN
+643 STLLQYPGHRN

-668 PRAGVPLRAPTAA
+668 LRAGAPARAPAEA
-681 APAAPRSAGGAG
+681 APLAQGAAGGAG
-693 CAIAFERVRIQ
+693 CAITFERVRIQ

-719 AGSHVAIVGASG
+719 AGSHVAIVGSSG

-759 DGERVRALREETAW
+759 DGERMRALREETAW
-773 VDPAVQIWNRS
+773 VDPSVQIWNRS

-797 ADFGAVVDEAELRE
+797 ADFGAVVEEAELRE

-847 GEARLAILDEPFRG
+847 SEARLAILDEPFRG

-885 VTHDVGETRTF
+885 VTHDVGETRSF

-912 PAELAARPGSRYRA
+912 PSELAARPGSRYRA

-948 VARGRLAGAAGEGAG
+948 VARGRIAEAAGEGAGAPGEGAGAAGEGSGAAGEGAG
-963 AAGEGAGAAGESA
+963 AAGEGQ
-976 GAAGESAGAAGESVG
+976 
-991 AAGESAGAA
+991 
-1000 PEGERR
+1000 RR

>member
-1 MSQGAASADPRSA
+1 M
-14 AERAASADP
+14 
-23 RRRAPSPKRRLLA
+23 
-36 PEVVQTSAMDCGP
+36 QTSAMDCGP

-96 QILVPPEH
+96 QILLPPEH

-110 QALPALAIVRQST
+110 NALPALAIVRQST

-128 VVIWRRHGGLAQIMD
+128 VVIWRRHGGLVQVMD
-143 PGTGRRWVT
+143 PGTGRRWLT
-152 RRQLEA
+152 RRQLEG
-158 ELYQHELPLSAAD
+158 ELYQHELPLPAAD
-171 FRAWAASD
+171 FRAWAASE

-189 AWLGAGTRSIEA
+189 AWLGAGARPLEA
-201 ALSDRDWRAIAAVD
+201 ALSDPGWRAIAALD
-215 AGARLVTSLVRS
+215 AGARMVASLVRS
-227 GGIGRGREA
+227 GGIARGREA
-236 ARVLGALIERDAGA
+236 ARVLDALLEPGRPEA
-250 AREEMIPPAFWT
+250 AREEAIPPPFWT
-262 ARPGPA
+262 ARPGPV
-268 GPRGEELVLTRGAVL
+268 GPAGEELVVARGAVL

-288 RRQPSLARAQAGRDA
+288 RRPPSDARASPGSGPRA
-303 APSAAAPAP
+303 AAAAPPGEAP
-312 PVRAEGDVRGEA
+312 PHA
-324 DARGEAAPRA
+324 
-334 EAAAREARL
+334 EARL
-343 PPDLAAALAE
+343 SPDLAAALVE
-353 REIQPARVLLRMIR
+353 RRVRPGRELLRMVR

-374 AVLAGALVLSVTTV
+374 AVLAGALALSVGTV

-405 ALFEQRLAALAAL
+405 VLFEQRLAALAAL
-418 VAFLAVEL
+418 AAFLAVEL
-426 ALDLSLSTGMIR
+426 AIDLSLSTGMIR
-438 LGRHLEVRLRMA
+438 LGRHLEVRLRMS

-484 PAFGGQIARS
+484 PAFGGQLVRS

-502 AAIVWIDPASA
+502 AAILWVDPASA
-513 RLAVPG
+513 RLAVPC
-519 AALALVLPFAG
+519 AAVALALPLAG

-544 AGALTGFYLD
+544 AGALTSFYLD

-573 EHAGLLG
+573 QHAGLLG

-668 PRAGVPLRAPTAA
+668 PGAGDAARA
-681 APAAPRSAGGAG
+681 SAGGGG

-704 AAGHVILDGVDLKIA
+704 AAGHVILDGVDLEIA

-746 ASEGRVLVDGRPL
+746 ASEGRVLVDGRAL
-759 DGERVRALREETAW
+759 DGERLRALREETAW

-831 SGGEGQRL
+831 SGGEGQRV

-847 GEARLAILDEPFRG
+847 SEARLAILDEPFRG
-861 LDRERRRAL
+861 LDRERRRAM

-885 VTHDVGETRTF
+885 VTHDVGETRSF

-912 PAELAARPGSRYRA
+912 PSELAARPGSRYRA
-926 LLEAEAAVQ
+926 LLEAEAEVQ
-935 RGLWSSG
+935 RGLWASG

-948 VARGRLAGAAGEGAG
+948 VVRGRLAEGAAA
-963 AAGEGAGAAGESA
+963 SA
-976 GAAGESAGAAGESVG
+976 ED
-991 AAGESAGAA
+991 
-1000 PEGERR
+1000 ERG

>member
-1 MSQGAASADPRSA
+1 MKEGTTNADPRSTP
-14 AERAASADP
+14 ERSANP
-23 RRRAPSPKRRLLA
+23 RRRASSPKRRLLA

-88 EQLGLVAQ
+88 GQLGLVAQ
-96 QILVPPEH
+96 QILVPTEH

-110 QALPALAIVRQST
+110 QALPALAIVRQSA
-123 GPLHI
+123 GPLH
-128 VVIWRRHGGLAQIMD
+128 VVVLWRRHGGLVQVMD
-143 PGTGRRWVT
+143 PATGRRWLT
-152 RRQLEA
+152 RRQLEG

-171 FRAWAASD
+171 FRDWAASD
-179 GFTRPLGRRL
+179 GFTRPLERRL
-189 AWLGAGTRSIEA
+189 AWLGAGARPLEA
-201 ALSDRDWRAIAAVD
+201 ALSAPGWRAIAALD

-227 GGIGRGREA
+227 GGLGRGREA
-236 ARVLGALIERDAGA
+236 ARVLGALLEQGPEA
-250 AREEMIPPAFWT
+250 AREQMIPPTFWT
-262 ARPGPA
+262 AHPGPA
-268 GPRGEELVLTRGAVL
+268 GPRGEDRVVARGAVL

-288 RRQPSLARAQAGRDA
+288 RRAAARSRVRA
-303 APSAAAPAP
+303 AATRGGAPGAAAPAP
-312 PVRAEGDVRGEA
+312 P
-324 DARGEAAPRA
+324 PRA
-334 EAAAREARL
+334 DEASPSAEARL
-343 PPDLAAALAE
+343 PPDVAAALAE
-353 REIQPARVLLRMIR
+353 RPAQPGRELLRMIR
-367 EDGLLTP
+367 EDGLLAP
-374 AVLAGALVLSVTTV
+374 AVLAGALALSVATV

-405 ALFEQRLAALAAL
+405 ALFEQRLAAIGALAM
-418 VAFLAVEL
+418 FLAVEL
-426 ALDLSLSTGMIR
+426 ALDLSLTTGVIR
-438 LGRHLEVRLRMA
+438 LGRHLEARLRMA
-450 FLAKIPRIGDRYFQS
+450 FLAKIPRIGDRYFHS

-479 VLRGL
+479 VLRAL

-513 RLAVPG
+513 RLAVPC
-519 AALALVLPFAG
+519 AALALALPFAG
-530 SRVLVERDLRVRTH
+530 NRVLVERDLRVRTH
-544 AGALTGFYLD
+544 AGALTSFYLD

-573 EHAGLLG
+573 QHAGLLG

-643 STLLQYPAHRN
+643 GALLQYPAQRN

-668 PRAGVPLRAPTAA
+668 PRAGGASGA
-681 APAAPRSAGGAG
+681 APPSRAGAEGAG

-704 AAGHVILDGVDLKIA
+704 AAGHVILDGVDLRIA

-746 ASEGRVLVDGRPL
+746 ASEGRVLIDGRPL
-759 DGERVRALREETAW
+759 DGERLHALREETAW

-797 ADFGAVVDEAELRE
+797 ADFGAVVEEAELRE

-831 SGGEGQRL
+831 SGGEGQRV
-839 RLGRAMLR
+839 RFSRAMLR
-847 GEARLAILDEPFRG
+847 SEARLAILDEPFRG

-885 VTHDVGETRTF
+885 VTHDVGETRAF
-896 ERVLVVDGGRV
+896 ERVLVVEGGRV

-912 PAELAARPGSRYRA
+912 PAALAARPGSRYRA
-926 LLEAEAAVQ
+926 LLDAEAAVQ

-948 VARGRLAGAAGEGAG
+948 VVRGRIAGAEGAAAAAESAPAE
-963 AAGEGAGAAGESA
+963 AAG
-976 GAAGESAGAAGESVG
+976 
-991 AAGESAGAA
+991 A

>member
-1 MSQGAASADPRSA
+1 MKEETTNADPRSA
-14 AERAASADP
+14 PERSANP
-23 RRRAPSPKRRLLA
+23 HRRASSPERRLLA

-88 EQLGLVAQ
+88 GQLGLVAQ
-96 QILVPPEH
+96 QILVPTEH

-110 QALPALAIVRQST
+110 QALPALAIVRQSA
-123 GPLHI
+123 GPLH
-128 VVIWRRHGGLAQIMD
+128 VVVLWRRHGGLVQVMD
-143 PGTGRRWVT
+143 PATGRRWLT
-152 RRQLEA
+152 RRQLEG

-171 FRAWAASD
+171 FRDWAASD
-179 GFTRPLGRRL
+179 GFTRPLERRL
-189 AWLGAGTRSIEA
+189 AWLGAGSRPLEA
-201 ALSDRDWRAIAAVD
+201 ALSAPGWRAIAALD

-227 GGIGRGREA
+227 GGLGRGREA
-236 ARVLGALIERDAGA
+236 ARVLGALLERGPEA
-250 AREEMIPPAFWT
+250 ARDEMIPPTFWT
-262 ARPGPA
+262 AHPGPA
-268 GPRGEELVLTRGAVL
+268 GPRGEDRVVARGAVL

-288 RRQPSLARAQAGRDA
+288 RRAAARSRDRAPA
-303 APSAAAPAP
+303 ARGGATRAAAPAP
-312 PVRAEGDVRGEA
+312 QPPGEA
-324 DARGEAAPRA
+324 SPSA
-334 EAAAREARL
+334 EARL
-343 PPDLAAALAE
+343 PPDVAAALAE
-353 REIQPARVLLRMIR
+353 RPARPGRELLRMIR
-367 EDGLLTP
+367 EDGLLAP
-374 AVLAGALVLSVTTV
+374 AVLAGALALSVATV

-405 ALFEQRLAALAAL
+405 ALFEQRLAAIGALAM
-418 VAFLAVEL
+418 FLAVEL
-426 ALDLSLSTGMIR
+426 ALDLSLTTGVIR
-438 LGRHLEVRLRMA
+438 LGRHLEARLRMA
-450 FLAKIPRIGDRYFQS
+450 FLAKIPRIGDRYFHS

-479 VLRGL
+479 VLRAL

-513 RLAVPG
+513 RLAVPC
-519 AALALVLPFAG
+519 AALALALPFAG
-530 SRVLVERDLRVRTH
+530 NRVLVERDLRVRTH
-544 AGALTGFYLD
+544 AGALTSFYLD

-573 EHAGLLG
+573 QHAGLLG

-643 STLLQYPAHRN
+643 GALLQYPAQRN

-668 PRAGVPLRAPTAA
+668 PRAGGASAA
-681 APAAPRSAGGAG
+681 ATPAPPPRAGAEGAG

-704 AAGHVILDGVDLKIA
+704 AAGHVILDGVDLRIA

-759 DGERVRALREETAW
+759 DGARLHALREETAW

-797 ADFGAVVDEAELRE
+797 ADFGAVVEEAELRE

-831 SGGEGQRL
+831 SGGEGQRV
-839 RLGRAMLR
+839 RFGRAMLR
-847 GEARLAILDEPFRG
+847 REARLAILDEPFRG

-885 VTHDVGETRTF
+885 VTHDVGETRGF

-926 LLEAEAAVQ
+926 LLDAEAAVQ

-948 VARGRLAGAAGEGAG
+948 VVRGRIAGAEGA
-963 AAGEGAGAAGESA
+963 AATAEGA
-976 GAAGESAGAAGESVG
+976 
-991 AAGESAGAA
+991 AA

>member
-1 MSQGAASADPRSA
+1 MKGGTTGADPRSA
-14 AERAASADP
+14 PAQSASEAASEAAPERAARAEP
-23 RRRAPSPKRRLLA
+23 HRRASGPQRRLLA

-49 ATLKCVLEGFG
+49 AALKCVLEGFG

-96 QILVPPEH
+96 QILVPIEH

-128 VVIWRRHGGLAQIMD
+128 VVIWRRHGGLVQVMD
-143 PGTGRRWVT
+143 PGTGRRWLT
-152 RRQLEA
+152 RRQLEG
-158 ELYQHELPLSAAD
+158 ELYQHELPMPAAD

-189 AWLGAGTRSIEA
+189 AWLGAGTRPLEA
-201 ALSDRDWRAIAAVD
+201 ALSDPGWRAIAALD

-227 GGIGRGREA
+227 GGLGRGREA
-236 ARVLGALIERDAGA
+236 ARVLGALLEQGPEAAGEER
-250 AREEMIPPAFWT
+250 IPPAFWT
-262 ARPGPA
+262 ARQGPA
-268 GPRGEELVLTRGAVL
+268 GPRGEELVVARGAVL

-288 RRQPSLARAQAGRDA
+288 RRPAIHASAPAGRGG
-303 APSAAAPAP
+303 APRAAAPAP
-312 PVRAEGDVRGEA
+312 PPPDGATAHAGVR
-324 DARGEAAPRA
+324 
-334 EAAAREARL
+334 L
-343 PPDLAAALAE
+343 SPDLAAALAE
-353 REIQPARVLLRMIR
+353 RKARPGRELLRMIR

-374 AVLAGALVLSVTTV
+374 AVLAGALALSVATV

-405 ALFEQRLAALAAL
+405 ALFEQRLAALGAL
-418 VAFLAVEL
+418 AMFLAVEL
-426 ALDLSLSTGMIR
+426 AIDLSLTTGVIR

-450 FLAKIPRIGDRYFQS
+450 FLAKIPRIGDRYFHS

-484 PAFGGQIARS
+484 PAFGGQLARS

-502 AAIVWIDPASA
+502 AAIAWIDPASA
-513 RLAVPG
+513 RLAVPC
-519 AALALVLPFAG
+519 AALALALPLAG

-544 AGALTGFYLD
+544 AGALTSFYLD

-573 EHAGLLG
+573 QHAGLLG

-668 PRAGVPLRAPTAA
+668 SRAGDAPGA
-681 APAAPRSAGGAG
+681 APPAQAGAGGAG

-704 AAGHVILDGVDLKIA
+704 AAGHVILDGVDLEIA

-759 DGERVRALREETAW
+759 DGERLRALREETAW

-797 ADFGAVVDEAELRE
+797 ADFGPVVEEAELRE

-831 SGGEGQRL
+831 SGGEGQRV
-839 RLGRAMLR
+839 RFGRAMMR
-847 GEARLAILDEPFRG
+847 SEARLAILDEPFRG

-885 VTHDVGETRTF
+885 VTHDVGETRAF

-926 LLEAEAAVQ
+926 LLDAEAAVQ

-948 VARGRLAGAAGEGAG
+948 VVRGRIAEGAAS
-963 AAGEGAGAAGESA
+963 SA
-976 GAAGESAGAAGESVG
+976 
-991 AAGESAGAA
+991 
-1000 PEGERR
+1000 EGERG

>member
-1 MSQGAASADPRSA
+1 M
-14 AERAASADP
+14 
-23 RRRAPSPKRRLLA
+23 
-36 PEVVQTSAMDCGP
+36 QTSAMDCGP

-96 QILVPPEH
+96 QILLPPEH

-110 QALPALAIVRQST
+110 NALPALAIVRQST

-128 VVIWRRHGGLAQIMD
+128 VVIWRRHGGLVQVMD
-143 PGTGRRWVT
+143 PGTGRRWLT
-152 RRQLEA
+152 RRQLEG
-158 ELYQHELPLSAAD
+158 ELYQHELPLPAAD

-189 AWLGAGTRSIEA
+189 AWLGAGARPLEA
-201 ALSDRDWRAIAAVD
+201 ALSDPGWPAIAALD
-215 AGARLVTSLVRS
+215 AGARMVASLVRS
-227 GGIGRGREA
+227 GGLARGREA
-236 ARVLGALIERDAGA
+236 ARVLDALLEPGPEA
-250 AREEMIPPAFWT
+250 AREEAIPPPFWT

-268 GPRGEELVLTRGAVL
+268 GPAGEEVVVARGAVL

-288 RRQPSLARAQAGRDA
+288 RRPPSHARASPASAGGPR
-303 APSAAAPAP
+303 AAASAP
-312 PVRAEGDVRGEA
+312 PPPGEA
-324 DARGEAAPRA
+324 PPHA
-334 EAAAREARL
+334 EARL
-343 PPDLAAALAE
+343 SPDLAAALVE
-353 REIQPARVLLRMIR
+353 RRVRPGRELLRMVR

-374 AVLAGALVLSVTTV
+374 AVLAGALALSVGTV

-405 ALFEQRLAALAAL
+405 VLFEQRLAALGAL
-418 VAFLAVEL
+418 AAFLAVEL
-426 ALDLSLSTGMIR
+426 AIDLSLSTGMIR
-438 LGRHLEVRLRMA
+438 LGRHLEVRLRMS

-484 PAFGGQIARS
+484 PAFGGQLARS

-502 AAIVWIDPASA
+502 AAILWVDPASA
-513 RLAVPG
+513 RLAVPC
-519 AALALVLPFAG
+519 AAVALALPLAG

-544 AGALTGFYLD
+544 AGALTSFYLD

-585 GRALLRAALAVDGAQ
+585 GRALLRAALAVDAAQ

-643 STLLQYPAHRN
+643 STLLQYPGHRN

-668 PRAGVPLRAPTAA
+668 PGAGDVARASPGG
-681 APAAPRSAGGAG
+681 GGAG

-704 AAGHVILDGVDLKIA
+704 AAGHVILDGVDLEIA
-719 AGSHVAIVGASG
+719 AGSHVAIVGPSG

-746 ASEGRVLVDGRPL
+746 ASEGSVLVDGRAL
-759 DGERVRALREETAW
+759 DGERLRALREETAW

-831 SGGEGQRL
+831 SGGEGQRV

-847 GEARLAILDEPFRG
+847 SEARLAILDEPFRG
-861 LDRERRRAL
+861 LDRERRRAM

-885 VTHDVGETRTF
+885 VTHDVGETRSF

-912 PAELAARPGSRYRA
+912 PSELAARPGSRYRA
-926 LLEAEAAVQ
+926 LLEAEEAVQ
-935 RGLWSSG
+935 RGLWASG

-948 VARGRLAGAAGEGAG
+948 VVRGRLAEGAAA
-963 AAGEGAGAAGESA
+963 SA
-976 GAAGESAGAAGESVG
+976 
-991 AAGESAGAA
+991 
-1000 PEGERR
+1000 EGERG

>member
-1 MSQGAASADPRSA
+1 MKEGTTSADPRSA
-14 AERAASADP
+14 PERSANP
-23 RRRAPSPKRRLLA
+23 RRRASSPERRLLA

-88 EQLGLVAQ
+88 GQLGLVAQ
-96 QILVPPEH
+96 QILVPAEH

-110 QALPALAIVRQST
+110 QALPALAIVRQSA
-123 GPLHI
+123 GPLH
-128 VVIWRRHGGLAQIMD
+128 VVVLWRRHGGLVQVMD
-143 PGTGRRWVT
+143 PATGRRWLT
-152 RRQLEA
+152 RRQLEG

-171 FRAWAASD
+171 FRDWAASD

-189 AWLGAGTRSIEA
+189 AWLGAGAQPLEA
-201 ALSDRDWRAIAAVD
+201 ALSEPGWRAIAALD

-227 GGIGRGREA
+227 GGLGRGREA
-236 ARVLGALIERDAGA
+236 ARVLGALLEQGPEA
-250 AREEMIPPAFWT
+250 AREQMIPPTFWT
-262 ARPGPA
+262 AHPMPA
-268 GPRGEELVLTRGAVL
+268 GPRGEDRVVARGAVL

-288 RRQPSLARAQAGRDA
+288 RRPTSHARAAAARGGAPRAAAA
-303 APSAAAPAP
+303 APSP
-312 PVRAEGDVRGEA
+312 PGEA
-324 DARGEAAPRA
+324 SPSV
-334 EAAAREARL
+334 EARL
-343 PPDLAAALAE
+343 PPDVAAALAE
-353 REIQPARVLLRMIR
+353 RPTRPARELLRMIR
-367 EDGLLTP
+367 EDGLLAP
-374 AVLAGALVLSVTTV
+374 AVLAGALALSVATV

-405 ALFEQRLAALAAL
+405 ALFEQRLAAIGALAM
-418 VAFLAVEL
+418 FLAVEL
-426 ALDLSLSTGMIR
+426 AIDLSLTTGVIR

-450 FLAKIPRIGDRYFQS
+450 FLAKIPRIGDRYFHS

-479 VLRGL
+479 VLRAL

-513 RLAVPG
+513 RLAVPC
-519 AALALVLPFAG
+519 AALALALPFAG
-530 SRVLVERDLRVRTH
+530 NRVLVERDLRVRTH
-544 AGALTGFYLD
+544 AGALTSFYLD

-573 EHAGLLG
+573 QHAGLLG

-643 STLLQYPAHRN
+643 GALLQYPAQRN

-668 PRAGVPLRAPTAA
+668 PRARGASAA
-681 APAAPRSAGGAG
+681 APPARGSSGAEGAG

-704 AAGHVILDGVDLKIA
+704 AAGHVILDGVDLRIA

-759 DGERVRALREETAW
+759 DGERLHALREETAW

-797 ADFGAVVDEAELRE
+797 ADFGAVVEEAELRE

-831 SGGEGQRL
+831 SGGEGQRV
-839 RLGRAMLR
+839 RFGRAMLR
-847 GEARLAILDEPFRG
+847 SEARLAILDEPFRG

-885 VTHDVGETRTF
+885 VTHDVGETRAF

-926 LLEAEAAVQ
+926 LLDAEAAVQ

-948 VARGRLAGAAGEGAG
+948 VVRGRIAGAAAEGAAAPAEG
-963 AAGEGAGAAGESA
+963 AAAPAEGA
-976 GAAGESAGAAGESVG
+976 
-991 AAGESAGAA
+991 AA

>member
-1 MSQGAASADPRSA
+1 MKEGTTNADPRSA
-14 AERAASADP
+14 PERSANP
-23 RRRAPSPKRRLLA
+23 HRRAPSPERRLLA

-88 EQLGLVAQ
+88 GQLGLVAQ
-96 QILVPPEH
+96 QILVPTEH

-110 QALPALAIVRQST
+110 QALPALAIVRQSA
-123 GPLHI
+123 GPLH
-128 VVIWRRHGGLAQIMD
+128 VVVLWRRHGGLVQVMD
-143 PGTGRRWVT
+143 PATGRRWLT
-152 RRQLEA
+152 RRQLEG

-171 FRAWAASD
+171 FRDWAASD
-179 GFTRPLGRRL
+179 GFTRPLERRL
-189 AWLGAGTRSIEA
+189 AWLGAGAQPLEA
-201 ALSDRDWRAIAAVD
+201 ALSAPGWRAIAALD

-227 GGIGRGREA
+227 GGVGRGREA
-236 ARVLGALIERDAGA
+236 ARVLGALLEQGPEA
-250 AREEMIPPAFWT
+250 AREQMIPPSFWT
-262 ARPGPA
+262 AHPGPA
-268 GPRGEELVLTRGAVL
+268 GPRGEDRVVARGAVL

-288 RRQPSLARAQAGRDA
+288 RRAPARSHARA
-303 APSAAAPAP
+303 
-312 PVRAEGDVRGEA
+312 
-324 DARGEAAPRA
+324 
-334 EAAAREARL
+334 AAARGGAPRTTAPASPPRADEASPSAEARL
-343 PPDLAAALAE
+343 PPDVAAALAE
-353 REIQPARVLLRMIR
+353 RPARPGRELLRMIR
-367 EDGLLTP
+367 EDGLLAP
-374 AVLAGALVLSVTTV
+374 AVLAGALALSVATV

-405 ALFEQRLAALAAL
+405 ALFEQRLAAVGALAM
-418 VAFLAVEL
+418 FLAVEL
-426 ALDLSLSTGMIR
+426 AVDLSLTTGVIR

-450 FLAKIPRIGDRYFQS
+450 FLAKIPRIGDRYFHS

-479 VLRGL
+479 VLRAL

-513 RLAVPG
+513 RLAVPC
-519 AALALVLPFAG
+519 AALALALPFA
-530 SRVLVERDLRVRTH
+530 SNRVLVERDLRVRTH
-544 AGALTGFYLD
+544 AGALTSFYLD

-573 EHAGLLG
+573 QHAGLLG

-643 STLLQYPAHRN
+643 GALLQYPAQRN

-668 PRAGVPLRAPTAA
+668 PRAGGASGAATPAPPPRAGAE
-681 APAAPRSAGGAG
+681 GAG

-704 AAGHVILDGVDLKIA
+704 AAGHVILDGVDLRIA

-746 ASEGRVLVDGRPL
+746 ASGGRVLVDGRPL
-759 DGERVRALREETAW
+759 DGERLHVLREETAW

-797 ADFGAVVDEAELRE
+797 ADFGAVVEEAELRE

-831 SGGEGQRL
+831 SGGEGQRV
-839 RLGRAMLR
+839 RFGRAMLR
-847 GEARLAILDEPFRG
+847 SEARLAILDEPFRG

-885 VTHDVGETRTF
+885 VTHDVGETRGF

-926 LLEAEAAVQ
+926 LLDAEAAVQ

-948 VARGRLAGAAGEGAG
+948 VVRGRIAGAAAEGAAVEG
-963 AAGEGAGAAGESA
+963 AAAEGAAAPAE
-976 GAAGESAGAAGESVG
+976 AA
-991 AAGESAGAA
+991 AA

>member
-1 MSQGAASADPRSA
+1 MKETTNADPRSA
-14 AERAASADP
+14 PERSANAEPHRRASSP
-23 RRRAPSPKRRLLA
+23 RRKLLA

-88 EQLGLVAQ
+88 VQLGLVAQ

-123 GPLHI
+123 GPLHV
-128 VVIWRRHGGLAQIMD
+128 VVIWRRHGGLVQVMD
-143 PGTGRRWVT
+143 PATGRRWVT
-152 RRQLEA
+152 RRQLQG
-158 ELYQHELPLSAAD
+158 ELYQHDLSLPAAD
-171 FRAWAASD
+171 FRAWATSD
-179 GFTRPLGRRL
+179 GFTRPLHRRL
-189 AWLGAGTRSIEA
+189 AWLGAGTQRLEA
-201 ALSDRDWRAIAAVD
+201 ALADPGWRAIAALD

-227 GGIGRGREA
+227 GGLGRGREA
-236 ARVLGALIERDAGA
+236 SRVLGALLEQGPEAT
-250 AREEMIPPAFWT
+250 REEMIPPAFWT
-262 ARPGPA
+262 ARHGPA
-268 GPRGEELVLTRGAVL
+268 GPRGEELVVARGAVL

-288 RRQPSLARAQAGRDA
+288 RRPPSHARAPAGRGG
-303 APSAAAPAP
+303 APRTAAAPALP
-312 PVRAEGDVRGEA
+312 APH
-324 DARGEAAPRA
+324 EAAPH
-334 EAAAREARL
+334 EAAPHDEVRL
-343 PPDLAAALAE
+343 PPDLAAALTE
-353 REIQPARVLLRMIR
+353 RQVRPARELLRMMR
-367 EDGLLTP
+367 EDGLLAP
-374 AVLAGALVLSVTTV
+374 AVLAGALVLSVATV

-405 ALFEQRLAALAAL
+405 VLFEQRLAALGAL
-418 VAFLAVEL
+418 AMFLAVEL
-426 ALDLSLSTGMIR
+426 AVDLSLTTGVIR

-450 FLAKIPRIGDRYFQS
+450 FLAKIPRIGDRYFHS

-479 VLRGL
+479 VLRAL
-484 PAFGGQIARS
+484 PAFGGQLARS

-502 AAIVWIDPASA
+502 AAIVWVDPASA
-513 RLAVPG
+513 RLALPC
-519 AALALVLPFAG
+519 ALLALALPFAG
-530 SRVLVERDLRVRTH
+530 NRVLVERDLRVRTH
-544 AGALTGFYLD
+544 AGALTSFYLD

-573 EHAGLLG
+573 QHASLLG

-643 STLLQYPAHRN
+643 SALLQYPAHRN

-668 PRAGVPLRAPTAA
+668 TREGGAARA
-681 APAAPRSAGGAG
+681 SAGGGGAG
-693 CAIAFERVRIQ
+693 CAIAFERLRIQ
-704 AAGHVILDGVDLKIA
+704 AAGHVILDGVDLQIVG
-719 AGSHVAIVGASG
+719 GSHVAIVGASG

-759 DGERVRALREETAW
+759 DGERLRALREETAW

-831 SGGEGQRL
+831 SGGEGQRV
-839 RLGRAMLR
+839 RFGRAMLR
-847 GEARLAILDEPFRG
+847 SEARLAILDEPFRG

-876 RFRRATLLC
+876 RFRHATLLC
-885 VTHDVGETRTF
+885 VTHDVGETRSF

-912 PAELAARPGSRYRA
+912 PAELAARPDSRYRA

-942 GWRRLK
+942 GWRRVK
-948 VARGRLAGAAGEGAG
+948 VVRGRIAAEPVPVEDAGAPA
-963 AAGEGAGAAGESA
+963 
-976 GAAGESAGAAGESVG
+976 
-991 AAGESAGAA
+991 
-1000 PEGERR
+1000 EGERR

>member
-1 MSQGAASADPRSA
+1 MSQGTAGADRRSSPRSA
-14 AERAASADP
+14 PERAASADP
-23 RRRAPSPKRRLLA
+23 RRRPPSPRRRLLA

-60 IGVSYGRLREACQ
+60 VGVSYGRLREACQ

-189 AWLGAGTRSIEA
+189 AWLGAGRGPIEA
-201 ALSDRDWRAIAAVD
+201 ALSDRDWRAIAALD

-227 GGIGRGREA
+227 GGLGRGREA
-236 ARVLGALIERDAGA
+236 ARVLGALLDRDAGA
-250 AREEMIPPAFWT
+250 AREEMIPPGFWT

-268 GPRGEELVLTRGAVL
+268 GLRGEEQVLTRGAVL

-288 RRQPSLARAQAGRDA
+288 RRPLSLAHAPAGRDG
-303 APSAAAPAP
+303 APGAGAPEPPANAEAGAP
-312 PVRAEGDVRGEA
+312 GEVA
-324 DARGEAAPRA
+324 ARGEG
-334 EAAAREARL
+334 RL

-353 REIQPARVLLRMIR
+353 REIPPGRALLRMIR

-374 AVLAGALVLSVTTV
+374 AVLAGALLLSVATV

-405 ALFEQRLAALAAL
+405 ALFEQRLAAIVALAAFL
-418 VAFLAVEL
+418 VVEL
-426 ALDLSLSTGMIR
+426 ALDLSLTTGMIR

-519 AALALVLPFAG
+519 AALALALPFAG
-530 SRVLVERDLRVRTH
+530 NRVLVERDLRVRTH

-600 ALLGFA
+600 ALIGFA

-643 STLLQYPAHRN
+643 STLLQYPGHRN

-668 PRAGVPLRAPTAA
+668 PRAGAQVRAPAAA
-681 APAAPRSAGGAG
+681 APLAQGGAGGAG
-693 CAIAFERVRIQ
+693 CAITFERVRIQ
-704 AAGHVILDGVDLKIA
+704 AAGHVILDGVDLTIA
-719 AGSHVAIVGASG
+719 AGSHVAIVGSSG

-797 ADFGAVVDEAELRE
+797 ADFGAVVEEAELRE

-847 GEARLAILDEPFRG
+847 SEARLAILDEPFRG

-885 VTHDVGETRTF
+885 VTHDVGETRSF

-942 GWRRLK
+942 GWRRLR
-948 VARGRLAGAAGEGAG
+948 VARGRIAEAAGEDAG
-963 AAGEGAGAAGESA
+963 AVGEEAGATREGG
-976 GAAGESAGAAGESVG
+976 GAPAEGGGAPAEGGG
-991 AAGESAGAA
+991 APAEGGGAPA
-1000 PEGERR
+1000 EGRRR

>member
-1 MSQGAASADPRSA
+1 MKEGTTNADPRSA
-14 AERAASADP
+14 PERSPNP
-23 RRRAPSPKRRLLA
+23 RRRASSPERRLLA

-88 EQLGLVAQ
+88 GQLGLVAQ
-96 QILVPPEH
+96 QILVPTEH

-110 QALPALAIVRQST
+110 QALPALAIVRQSA
-123 GPLHI
+123 GPLH
-128 VVIWRRHGGLAQIMD
+128 VVVLWRRHGGLVQVMD
-143 PGTGRRWVT
+143 PATGRRWLT
-152 RRQLEA
+152 RRQLEG

-171 FRAWAASD
+171 FRDWAASD
-179 GFTRPLGRRL
+179 GFTRPLERRL
-189 AWLGAGTRSIEA
+189 AWLGAGARPLEA
-201 ALSDRDWRAIAAVD
+201 ALSDPGWRAIAALD

-227 GGIGRGREA
+227 GGLDRGREA
-236 ARVLGALIERDAGA
+236 ARVLGALLEQGPEA
-250 AREEMIPPAFWT
+250 AREQMIPPTFWT
-262 ARPGPA
+262 AHPGPA
-268 GPRGEELVLTRGAVL
+268 GPRGEDRVVARGAVL

-288 RRQPSLARAQAGRDA
+288 LR
-303 APSAAAPAP
+303 AAAPAP
-312 PVRAEGDVRGEA
+312 P
-324 DARGEAAPRA
+324 PRA
-334 EAAAREARL
+334 DEASPSVEARL
-343 PPDLAAALAE
+343 PPDVAAALAE
-353 REIQPARVLLRMIR
+353 RPARPASELFRMIR

-374 AVLAGALVLSVTTV
+374 AVLAGALALSVATV

-405 ALFEQRLAALAAL
+405 ALFEQRLAAIGALAM
-418 VAFLAVEL
+418 FLAVEL
-426 ALDLSLSTGMIR
+426 ALDLSLTTGVIR
-438 LGRHLEVRLRMA
+438 LGRHLEARLRMA
-450 FLAKIPRIGDRYFQS
+450 FLAKIPRIGDRYFHS

-479 VLRGL
+479 VLRAL

-513 RLAVPG
+513 RLAVPC
-519 AALALVLPFAG
+519 AALALALPFAG
-530 SRVLVERDLRVRTH
+530 NRVLVERDLRVRTH
-544 AGALTGFYLD
+544 AGALTSFYLD

-573 EHAGLLG
+573 QHAGLLG

-585 GRALLRAALAVDGAQ
+585 GRTLLRAALAVDGAQ

-643 STLLQYPAHRN
+643 GALLQYPAQRN

-668 PRAGVPLRAPTAA
+668 PRAGGAA
-681 APAAPRSAGGAG
+681 ADAPPSRPGAEGAG

-704 AAGHVILDGVDLKIA
+704 AAGHVILDGVDLRIA

-759 DGERVRALREETAW
+759 DGERLHALREETAW

-797 ADFGAVVDEAELRE
+797 ADFGAVVEEAELRE

-831 SGGEGQRL
+831 SGGEGQRV
-839 RLGRAMLR
+839 RFGRAMLR
-847 GEARLAILDEPFRG
+847 SEARLAILDEPFRG

-885 VTHDVGETRTF
+885 VTHDVGETRGF

-926 LLEAEAAVQ
+926 LLDAEAAVQ

-948 VARGRLAGAAGEGAG
+948 VVRGRIAGAAAEGAG
-963 AAGEGAGAAGESA
+963 TAAEAAA
-976 GAAGESAGAAGESVG
+976 
-991 AAGESAGAA
+991 AA

>member
-1 MSQGAASADPRSA
+1 MKEGTTNADPRAAPERSA
-14 AERAASADP
+14 NP
-23 RRRAPSPKRRLLA
+23 HRRASSPERRLLA

-88 EQLGLVAQ
+88 GQLGLVAQ
-96 QILVPPEH
+96 QILVPTEH

-110 QALPALAIVRQST
+110 QALPALAIVRHSA
-123 GPLHI
+123 GPLH
-128 VVIWRRHGGLAQIMD
+128 VVVLWRRHGGLVQVMD
-143 PGTGRRWVT
+143 PATGRRWLT
-152 RRQLEA
+152 RRQLEG

-171 FRAWAASD
+171 FRDWAASD
-179 GFTRPLGRRL
+179 GFTRPLERRL
-189 AWLGAGTRSIEA
+189 AWLGAGARPLEA
-201 ALSDRDWRAIAAVD
+201 ALSAPGWRAIAALD

-227 GGIGRGREA
+227 GGLGRGREA
-236 ARVLGALIERDAGA
+236 ARVLGALLEQGPEA
-250 AREEMIPPAFWT
+250 AREHMIPPTFWT
-262 ARPGPA
+262 AHPGPA
-268 GPRGEELVLTRGAVL
+268 GPRGEDRVVARGAVL

-288 RRQPSLARAQAGRDA
+288 RRAAARSRARAAPARAG
-303 APSAAAPAP
+303 APGAAAPAP
-312 PVRAEGDVRGEA
+312 P
-324 DARGEAAPRA
+324 PRA
-334 EAAAREARL
+334 DEASPSAEARL
-343 PPDLAAALAE
+343 PPDVAAALAE
-353 REIQPARVLLRMIR
+353 RPARPGRELLRMIR
-367 EDGLLTP
+367 EDGLLAP
-374 AVLAGALVLSVTTV
+374 AVLAGALALSVATV

-405 ALFEQRLAALAAL
+405 ALFEQRLAAIGALAM
-418 VAFLAVEL
+418 FLAVEL
-426 ALDLSLSTGMIR
+426 ALDLSLTTGVIR
-438 LGRHLEVRLRMA
+438 LGRHLEARLRMA
-450 FLAKIPRIGDRYFQS
+450 FLAKIPRIGDRYFHS

-479 VLRGL
+479 VLRAL

-502 AAIVWIDPASA
+502 AAIVWIDPPSA
-513 RLAVPG
+513 RLAVPC
-519 AALALVLPFAG
+519 AALALALPFAG
-530 SRVLVERDLRVRTH
+530 NRVLVERDLRVRTH
-544 AGALTGFYLD
+544 AGALTSFYLD

-573 EHAGLLG
+573 QHAGLLG

-643 STLLQYPAHRN
+643 GALLQYPAQRN

-668 PRAGVPLRAPTAA
+668 PRVGGASA
-681 APAAPRSAGGAG
+681 APPPRAGAEGAG

-704 AAGHVILDGVDLKIA
+704 AAGHVILDGVDLRIA

-759 DGERVRALREETAW
+759 DGERLHALREETAW

-797 ADFGAVVDEAELRE
+797 ADFGAVVEEAELRE

-831 SGGEGQRL
+831 SGGEGQRV
-839 RLGRAMLR
+839 RFGRAMLR
-847 GEARLAILDEPFRG
+847 SEARLAILDEPFRG

-885 VTHDVGETRTF
+885 VTHDVGETRGF

-926 LLEAEAAVQ
+926 LLDAEAAVQ

-948 VARGRLAGAAGEGAG
+948 VVRGRIAGAEGA
-963 AAGEGAGAAGESA
+963 AAPAEAA
-976 GAAGESAGAAGESVG
+976 
-991 AAGESAGAA
+991 AA

>member
-1 MSQGAASADPRSA
+1 MKEGTTNADPRSA
-14 AERAASADP
+14 PDRQANAEL
-23 RRRAPSPKRRLLA
+23 RRRASSPRRRLLA

-88 EQLGLVAQ
+88 GQLGLVAQ
-96 QILVPPEH
+96 QILVPLEH

-128 VVIWRRHGGLAQIMD
+128 VVLWRRHGGLVQVMD

-152 RRQLEA
+152 RRQLEG

-171 FRAWAASD
+171 FRAWATSD

-189 AWLGAGTRSIEA
+189 AWLGAGTQPLEA
-201 ALSDRDWRAIAAVD
+201 ALSDPGWRAIAALD

-227 GGIGRGREA
+227 GGLGRGREA
-236 ARVLGALIERDAGA
+236 ARVLGALLEQGPEAAQEER
-250 AREEMIPPAFWT
+250 IPPTFWT
-262 ARPGPA
+262 ARPEPA
-268 GPRGEELVLTRGAVL
+268 GPRGEGRVVARGAVL

-288 RRQPSLARAQAGRDA
+288 RRPPIHARAPA
-303 APSAAAPAP
+303 ARGGASPAAASASQAPEEAP
-312 PVRAEGDVRGEA
+312 PPGEV
-324 DARGEAAPRA
+324 
-334 EAAAREARL
+334 RL

-353 REIQPARVLLRMIR
+353 RKVRPGRELLRMLR

-374 AVLAGALVLSVTTV
+374 AVLAGALLLSVATV

-395 RGLLQISNDL
+395 RGLLQISSDL
-405 ALFEQRLAALAAL
+405 ALFEQRLAAIGALAL
-418 VAFLAVEL
+418 FLALEL
-426 ALDLSLSTGMIR
+426 AVDLSLTTGVIR
-438 LGRHLEVRLRMA
+438 LGRHLEVRLRMS

-479 VLRGL
+479 VLRTL

-494 ALDLAVTT
+494 TLDLAVTT
-502 AAIVWIDPASA
+502 AAIVWVDPASA
-513 RLAVPG
+513 RLAVPC
-519 AALALVLPFAG
+519 ALLALALPFAG
-530 SRVLVERDLRVRTH
+530 NRVLIERDLRVRTH
-544 AGALTGFYLD
+544 AGALTSFYLD

-573 EHAGLLG
+573 QHAGLLG

-643 STLLQYPAHRN
+643 SALLQYPAHRN

-668 PRAGVPLRAPTAA
+668 TRAGDASAATSAPPARAGAE
-681 APAAPRSAGGAG
+681 GAG

-704 AAGHVILDGVDLKIA
+704 AAGHVILDGVDLRIA

-831 SGGEGQRL
+831 SGGEGQRV

-885 VTHDVGETRTF
+885 VTHDVGETRSF

-942 GWRRLK
+942 GWRRVT
-948 VARGRLAGAAGEGAG
+948 VARGRLAGAPAEGAG
-963 AAGEGAGAAGESA
+963 APAEGAGA
-976 GAAGESAGAAGESVG
+976 
-991 AAGESAGAA
+991 
-1000 PEGERR
+1000 PIEGERR

>member
-1 MSQGAASADPRSA
+1 M
-14 AERAASADP
+14 
-23 RRRAPSPKRRLLA
+23 
-36 PEVVQTSAMDCGP
+36 QTSAMDCGP

-60 IGVSYGRLREACQ
+60 VGVSYGRLREACQ

-96 QILVPPEH
+96 QILVPAEH

-128 VVIWRRHGGLAQIMD
+128 VVIWRRHGGVAQIMD

-171 FRAWAASD
+171 FREWAASD

-189 AWLGAGTRSIEA
+189 AWLGAGTRPIEA
-201 ALSDRDWRAIAAVD
+201 ALSDRDWRAIAALD

-227 GGIGRGREA
+227 GGLGRGREA
-236 ARVLGALIERDAGA
+236 ARVLDALLDRGAEA
-250 AREEMIPPAFWT
+250 AQDETIPPAFWT
-262 ARPGPA
+262 ARPGPT
-268 GPRGEELVLTRGAVL
+268 GPRGEELIVARGAVL

-288 RRQPSLARAQAGRDA
+288 RRPPSHARAPASRDGAPSTA
-303 APSAAAPAP
+303 APVPPAIAEAAA
-312 PVRAEGDVRGEA
+312 RGEA
-324 DARGEAAPRA
+324 DARG
-334 EAAAREARL
+334 ARL

-353 REIQPARVLLRMIR
+353 GDVRPGRALLRMIR

-374 AVLAGALVLSVTTV
+374 AVLAGALLLSVATV

-418 VAFLAVEL
+418 AAFLAVEL
-426 ALDLSLSTGMIR
+426 ALDLSLSTGVIR

-484 PAFGGQIARS
+484 PAFGGQLARA

-519 AALALVLPFAG
+519 AALALAMPLAG

-544 AGALTGFYLD
+544 AGALTSFYLD

-585 GRALLRAALAVDGAQ
+585 GRALLRAALAIDGAQ

-635 PAIGQALA
+635 PAIGQGLA

-654 TALRLLEPLGAPEE
+654 TALRLLDPLGAPEE
-668 PRAGVPLRAPTAA
+668 PRAEGGSSGAAA
-681 APAAPRSAGGAG
+681 APVQGGAGGAG

-704 AAGHVILDGVDLKIA
+704 ASGHVILDGVDLTIA

-847 GEARLAILDEPFRG
+847 SEARLAILDEPFRG

-885 VTHDVGETRTF
+885 VTHDVGETRSF

-907 VEDGA
+907 VEDGV

-942 GWRRLK
+942 GWRRLR
-948 VARGRLAGAAGEGAG
+948 VARGRIAGAAGDGAG
-963 AAGEGAGAAGESA
+963 AAGDGAGGAGDGAGGAGE
-976 GAAGESAGAAGESVG
+976 GQ
-991 AAGESAGAA
+991 
-1000 PEGERR
+1000 RR

>member
-1 MSQGAASADPRSA
+1 MKEGTTNADPRSA
-14 AERAASADP
+14 PERQANADP
-23 RRRAPSPKRRLLA
+23 RRRASSPRRRLLA

-49 ATLKCVLEGFG
+49 ATLKSVLEGFG

-88 EQLGLVAQ
+88 GQLGLVAQ

-128 VVIWRRHGGLAQIMD
+128 VVLWRRHGGLVQVMD

-152 RRQLEA
+152 RRQLEG

-171 FRAWAASD
+171 FRAWATSD

-189 AWLGAGTRSIEA
+189 AWLGAGTQPLEA
-201 ALSDRDWRAIAAVD
+201 ALSDPGWRAIAALD
-215 AGARLVTSLVRS
+215 ASARLVTSLVRS
-227 GGIGRGREA
+227 GGLGRGREA
-236 ARVLGALIERDAGA
+236 ARVLGALLEQGPES
-250 AREEMIPPAFWT
+250 AREERIPPTFWT
-262 ARPGPA
+262 ARPEPA
-268 GPRGEELVLTRGAVL
+268 GPRGEERVVARGAVL

-288 RRQPSLARAQAGRDA
+288 RRAPIHARAPA
-303 APSAAAPAP
+303 ARGGASPAAASASQAP
-312 PVRAEGDVRGEA
+312 EETPPPSEV
-324 DARGEAAPRA
+324 
-334 EAAAREARL
+334 RL

-353 REIQPARVLLRMIR
+353 PHVRPGRELLRMLR

-374 AVLAGALVLSVTTV
+374 AVLAGALLLSVATV

-395 RGLLQISNDL
+395 RGLLQISSDL
-405 ALFEQRLAALAAL
+405 ALFEQRLAAIGALAL
-418 VAFLAVEL
+418 FLAVEL
-426 ALDLSLSTGMIR
+426 AIDLSLATGVIR
-438 LGRHLEVRLRMA
+438 LGRHLEVRLRMS

-479 VLRGL
+479 VLRTL

-494 ALDLAVTT
+494 TLDLAVTT
-502 AAIVWIDPASA
+502 AAIVWVDPASA
-513 RLAVPG
+513 RLAVPC
-519 AALALVLPFAG
+519 ALLALALPFAG
-530 SRVLVERDLRVRTH
+530 NRVLIERDLRVRTH
-544 AGALTGFYLD
+544 AGALTSFYLD

-573 EHAGLLG
+573 QHAGLLG

-643 STLLQYPAHRN
+643 SALLQYPAHRN

-668 PRAGVPLRAPTAA
+668 TRAGDASAATSAPPARAGAE
-681 APAAPRSAGGAG
+681 GAG

-704 AAGHVILDGVDLKIA
+704 AAGHVILDGVDLRIA

-831 SGGEGQRL
+831 SGGEGQRV

-870 LARARR
+870 LATARR

-885 VTHDVGETRTF
+885 VTHDVGETRSF

-942 GWRRLK
+942 GWRRVT
-948 VARGRLAGAAGEGAG
+948 VARGRLAGAPAEGAG
-963 AAGEGAGAAGESA
+963 APAEGAGAPA
-976 GAAGESAGAAGESVG
+976 
-991 AAGESAGAA
+991 
-1000 PEGERR
+1000 EGERR

>member
-1 MSQGAASADPRSA
+1 MKEGTTNADPRSA
-14 AERAASADP
+14 PERSPNP
-23 RRRAPSPKRRLLA
+23 RRRASSPERRLLA

-88 EQLGLVAQ
+88 GQLGLVAQ
-96 QILVPPEH
+96 QILVPTEH

-110 QALPALAIVRQST
+110 QALPALAIVRQSA
-123 GPLHI
+123 GPLH
-128 VVIWRRHGGLAQIMD
+128 VVVLWRRHGGLVQVMD
-143 PGTGRRWVT
+143 PATGRRWLT
-152 RRQLEA
+152 RRQLEG

-171 FRAWAASD
+171 FRDWAASD
-179 GFTRPLGRRL
+179 GFTRPLERRL
-189 AWLGAGTRSIEA
+189 AWLGAGARPLEA
-201 ALSDRDWRAIAAVD
+201 ALSDPGWRAIAALD

-227 GGIGRGREA
+227 GGLGRGREA
-236 ARVLGALIERDAGA
+236 ARVLGALLEQGPEA
-250 AREEMIPPAFWT
+250 AREQMIPPTFWT
-262 ARPGPA
+262 AHPGPA
-268 GPRGEELVLTRGAVL
+268 GPRGEDRVVARGAVL

-288 RRQPSLARAQAGRDA
+288 RRAAARSHARAA
-303 APSAAAPAP
+303 AARGGAPGAAAPAP
-312 PVRAEGDVRGEA
+312 P
-324 DARGEAAPRA
+324 PRA
-334 EAAAREARL
+334 DEASPSAEARL
-343 PPDLAAALAE
+343 PPDVAAALAE
-353 REIQPARVLLRMIR
+353 RPARPGRELFRMIR

-374 AVLAGALVLSVTTV
+374 AVLAGALALSVATV

-405 ALFEQRLAALAAL
+405 ALFEQRLAAIGALAM
-418 VAFLAVEL
+418 FLAVEL
-426 ALDLSLSTGMIR
+426 ALDLSLTTGVIR
-438 LGRHLEVRLRMA
+438 LGRHLEARLRMA
-450 FLAKIPRIGDRYFQS
+450 FLAKIPRIGDRYFHS

-479 VLRGL
+479 VLRAL

-513 RLAVPG
+513 RLAVPC
-519 AALALVLPFAG
+519 AALALALPFAG
-530 SRVLVERDLRVRTH
+530 NRVLVERDLRVRTH
-544 AGALTGFYLD
+544 AGALTSFYLD

-573 EHAGLLG
+573 QHAGLLG

-585 GRALLRAALAVDGAQ
+585 GRALLRAALAVDGTQ

-643 STLLQYPAHRN
+643 GALLQYPAQRN

-668 PRAGVPLRAPTAA
+668 PRAGGAA
-681 APAAPRSAGGAG
+681 ADAPPPRAGAEGAG

-704 AAGHVILDGVDLKIA
+704 AAGHVILDGVDLRIA

-759 DGERVRALREETAW
+759 DGARLHALREETAW

-797 ADFGAVVDEAELRE
+797 ADFGAVVEEAELRE

-831 SGGEGQRL
+831 SGGEGQRV
-839 RLGRAMLR
+839 RFGRAMLR
-847 GEARLAILDEPFRG
+847 SEARLAILDEPFRG

-885 VTHDVGETRTF
+885 VTHDVGETRGF

-926 LLEAEAAVQ
+926 LLDAEAAVQ

-948 VARGRLAGAAGEGAG
+948 VVRGRIAGAAAEGAAAEAAAAPAE
-963 AAGEGAGAAGESA
+963 AAG
-976 GAAGESAGAAGESVG
+976 
-991 AAGESAGAA
+991 A